1 MADGNVGSLWM
12 SLGLKETVSKE
23 LKNLGY
29 SLNGT
34 DDKVKEL
41 QKALKGIGNDLK
53 SGDVDAY
60 ARGIANLSKFLKDT
74 KIEAKGLSTLLGSIS
89 GANVQNLLGGEINAT
104 NAKKYLGII
113 KEITSALSSLGR
125 GNSENTFGLLS
136 GLYRYSVLLDDIVK
150 IKGQIKD
157 LKETLETP
165 AGKKHEQSIKDLIAE
180 YTKLRTEMIGVV
192 NSGNLKQLDS
202 NKYSELLGRGIQL
215 YEALHAAA
223 VQAEK
228 GVTALSNAADK
239 EATSI
244 QKSTEV
250 VNEQTNAFKKQEE
263 QLKATTAAQKE
274 KSAAESKTATAPKI
288 QPFVEDKGLD
298 KMLNDVTAAREK
310 DAAATQT
317 QIAYTKI
324 LNEVLDAFKG
334 KASTLLGV
342 KDDSGRKYV
351 DILNEANA
359 AIEKMNKARAAAMAR
374 EGKDFKPENY
384 PDPTPRIKKAL
395 EYLSLLQRIDI
406 AQKHISEVKAANP
419 NVDTKNIKEAAKLV
433 ENFRDKLLAL
443 QNDKYLTGADDA
455 HILGAYRKTLA
466 MTLKDVDAIIGKLQK
481 PNPLSD
487 LDGNFSK
494 LDARIDAVREKL
506 AKLRDLMNEGTQKGY
521 NTSMFG
527 ERISGLGGVVA
538 RMEAAMSNKNG
549 ELANVDKM
557 KQLFSDISVELN
569 KASTAMQAYG
579 REKAKA
585 VAQEREFAVAS
596 KLSAKD
602 KEAEL
607 KALSDYTKRYM
618 TLVEE
623 KRKVAEKAG
632 ISPFFKNDNGL
643 KNIKAEI
650 DTLLER
656 LGRVREDITLYQHA
670 IGSGTKEGISFGQ
683 QGLKEANTE
692 AEKLMRSITNLQNVY
707 DTLRVSQVNVKDLIG
722 QTPQKQRQDDI
733 QRRMSDYYSKLEKD
747 SAQAAKDA
755 AKAERE
761 RASAEKQRQKE
772 LNSAEKQR
780 QNELR
785 NTERRYD
792 SLGNKVRQ
800 LRAEFSRGISL
811 GANTD
816 KSYEE
821 IRRLL
826 SMMRVL
832 RALQGSLSS
841 TDWREHIGRLGNYG
855 AGHDATIANRAL
867 QDQRAINAAQEK
879 TNREKEKSI
888 DLERKHQ
895 QEIANSAAKVR
906 SDLVR
911 AFEQAKNSA
920 GGLNST
926 MQDLKSLVMQGGLV
940 YGMQQFAMSVIKTGG
955 ELEKQHIALQSIL
968 GDVQNANTMFSQ
980 VKQLALQSPFTFSEL
995 NRDVKQ
1001 LAAYGVE
1008 YDQLYDTTKRLA
1020 DMASGL
1026 GVSFERIALAFGQVR
1041 SRGWLDGKE
1050 LRQISY
1056 AGIPLLQKLSEYYS
1070 KREGRKVSTSEVK
1083 TRISGRGVDFEDV
1096 KNVFWEMTDAGGQ
1109 FYNMQLVLSETLLG
1123 RFNKLKDAWEIMLS
1137 EFASDSNI
1145 VGSNLKH
1152 ILDLVTNL
1160 VQALHTMA
1168 PVVVAAFSGFALKRL
1183 QTSLGGGIG
1192 AALLS
1197 GKASMASDIQ
1207 KKVLL
1212 GEKTTAQE
1220 LRLLATKKL
1229 ITSEDIKALSL
1240 AKAIK
1245 KVDLERMYI
1254 NGQISRSIYKDG
1266 MTDFAGTGTFGSR
1279 RKLVE
1284 ARQNGGWWNKAKAAF
1299 IGLQLRTNAYFT
1311 NLKIQFATT
1320 GGFWR
1325 TFALKG
1331 MSAFAI
1337 LTAGA
1342 RTMGATLLA
1351 AVGGLPGLIITGVT
1365 MGISYMYTKSADLT
1379 NRINQTANEIED
1391 RIKQLN
1397 DFLREN
1403 DTAKVLS
1410 GGDIKEVDNL
1420 IDAYKEKLKQLEP
1433 YNYNNLVMKADEK
1446 QSHEERLKYLD
1457 EELKRLRDAEMIA
1470 KSKMGNRDNYSD
1482 FSGAI
1487 TRSNRNYETLEKTT
1501 AQNMSDKGM
1510 DFASARSA
1518 AWKGL
1523 QPYQKGDMVNPIKK
1537 VILKQFGDISK
1548 DETMRLAAM
1557 QAMSN
1562 IFASMEIPESRANMI
1577 RASVLQAF
1585 GIGDKDSWLQE
1596 EAKNKLSD
1604 LLDSIA
1610 PTIATKIRSGQ
1621 TLNEAEKAKVEE
1633 LMQDAKRGLTGQ
1645 YPEFEKALQA
1655 LLDASNFEAVIN
1667 LVFKDSKF
1675 NDVQNELLGN
1685 LPKMP
1690 LGVGDPET
1698 QAKKQKFAQSW
1709 GKEGSWTKARE
1720 AANADVAAK
1729 KKEYEAAKK
1738 AKSKRQDELKKEW
1751 QLAEQTAKELN
1762 LFDAKKDKNKGP
1774 KKDSALESLRQ
1785 QFEDFKAAR
1794 QWYQKYIGIGNT
1806 QSEAIGK
1813 VKSLFP
1819 NLDWKKIDLSK
1830 YMESLEAMMP
1840 GRGFWNTT
1848 DRKKFHTQVNRE
1860 KAEWQYSE
1868 IDKVE
1873 WERVSSNFKEALEKG
1888 VKQANLQKELY
1899 EKTGS
1904 LDFAKLAFQDGAVWD
1919 KQTRKMAEDFKKN
1932 FGHDVNLG
1940 MTEADAKVL
1949 YKDTPLAL
1957 EAWQKITTLVKDNY
1971 VKSLQQAADIIAQ
1984 TASTQ
1989 EKIAAIYAK
1998 YETPIA
2004 QAEEAGNYGLASRY
2018 TRQRDKE
2025 VNSAKTEA
2033 FNKSSDY
2040 ITFFGAVSQLGMDRA
2055 SEIASQIRENINQAL
2070 ADGTIDARE
2079 YGKQIQQLDEQLNK
2093 LSSGKKNFFN
2103 SGLSGVAEQ
2112 RVKNANEKIT
2122 AGAAL
2127 KQEGERMQQEANTEL
2142 IEAFSNL
2149 DFDAVDEIVAKM
2161 LEGHEKEEK
2170 GDAKLKQGQKEA
2182 KAANEFKE
2190 SMANVSAAASKIN
2203 ENIQSIVA
2211 TFNDIKD
2218 TASALGVDTENDGWQ
2233 DATAF
2238 FNSLGGV
2245 SSSISNMVTS
2255 AMSGNVGGVLQGFV
2269 GIFTSPFKAFAAAHD
2284 AKLERQI
2291 KLAERNI
2298 TELERLRNDVK
2309 TAIENTL
2316 GGVYS
2321 YKMDADTRKRLGNVT
2336 NSYEKA
2342 ARGESKK
2349 SQYSSDT
2356 YTTAKKSLSDPGNA
2370 YLAEQ
2375 ASLMAQKDEMQRQLN
2390 AEEGKKKKD
2399 KDKIADYKQQIK
2411 EMETTINNFA
2421 KDFLKD
2427 VYGVDMK
2434 AWASQLTDAVVSAWS
2449 KGEDAI
2455 DAYKKKA
2462 KEMVKDLT
2470 KNIVSQKLMEVA
2482 LQGPLDNLTEIIKQK
2497 GKLEP
2502 EDVVKVADDLYN
2514 GTNNAA
2520 ENITAI
2526 LERLKNMGLDLS
2538 ENGDGSVT
2546 NGITNI
2552 TEETADI
2559 LASYVNAIRLD
2570 VSVNRAQ
2577 VKDIGELLKMRLPEM
2592 GQIQKAQL
2600 GQLTQIVMLAE
2611 ARNEKLDRMMD
2622 WMNAVSTSGRKKLYI
2637 S

>member
-1 MADGNVGSLWM
+1 MADGNVGNLWM

-23 LKNLGY
+23 LNKIADGMTGVDAKTRKAQENLRKLADTDVSGKNISFLKKIQNALGDT
-29 SLNGT
+29 SAEA
-34 DDKVKEL
+34 KEL
-41 QKALKGIGNDLK
+41 QAVLGVIGKTKGGWKGITEDLNIGK
-53 SGDVDAY
+53 LQQY
-60 ARGIANLSKFLKDT
+60 AKLVRELEFALTNIESK
-74 KIEAKGLSTLLGSIS
+74 KGLSDSGFNLQSTIYQSREAIDAIASLQNHLKFADAPTASGLKAIRQELQGLINEGTSLIQSPIKNYTQIDKWLNTLDGKVTDIEYKYIVATQGVSK
-89 GANVQNLLGGEINAT
+89 ET
-104 NAKKYLGII
+104 NAV
-113 KEITSALSSLGR
+113 A
-125 GNSENTFGLLS
+125 
-136 GLYRYSVLLDDIVK
+136 D
-150 IKGQIKD
+150 
-157 LKETLETP
+157 
-165 AGKKHEQSIKDLIAE
+165 AGKRAEEQTKKNAE
-180 YTKLRTEMIGVV
+180 
-192 NSGNLKQLDS
+192 
-202 NKYSELLGRGIQL
+202 
-215 YEALHAAA
+215 A
-223 VQAEK
+223 
-228 GVTALSNAADK
+228 
-239 EATSI
+239 
-244 QKSTEV
+244 
-250 VNEQTNAFKKQEE
+250 VNEQTNALKKQEE
-263 QLKATTAAQKE
+263 QLKATSAAQKE
-274 KSAAESKTATAPKI
+274 KSAAESKAATTPKI
-288 QPFVEDKGLD
+288 QPFVENKGME
-298 KMLNDVTAAREK
+298 KMLNEATTAREK
-310 DAAATQT
+310 DAAATQA
-317 QIAYTKI
+317 QISYQLK
-324 LNEVLDAFKG
+324 LNEALDAFKG
-334 KASTLLGV
+334 KASAVLGV

-359 AIEKMNKARAAAMAR
+359 AIEKINKARAAAMVR
-374 EGKDFKPENY
+374 EDFNPANY

-419 NVDTKNIKEAAKLV
+419 NVDTKNIKEAARLV
-433 ENFRDKLLAL
+433 ENFRNKLLAL
-443 QNDKYLTGADDA
+443 QNNKYLTGADDA

-569 KASTAMQAYG
+569 KASTAMQTYG

-585 VAQEREFAVAS
+585 VASDRNLETMEARYRRLQELISEVNRKIRELNDSAKQGFKVGADTSRVGSAISRLFEMRDKFNNADIGSKNAVA
-596 KLSAKD
+596 
-602 KEAEL
+602 EL
-607 KALSDYTKRYM
+607 VSEYK
-618 TLVEE
+618 
-623 KRKVAEKAG
+623 
-632 ISPFFKNDNGL
+632 IL
-643 KNIKAEI
+643 KNEIGNAKSEQDKLNNAITRANKKQDRKNERQEARDNKQRLSEIKA
-650 DTLLER
+650 
-656 LGRVREDITLYQHA
+656 A
-670 IGSGTKEGISFGQ
+670 
-683 QGLKEANTE
+683 EA
-692 AEKLMRSITNLQNVY
+692 
-707 DTLRVSQVNVKDLIG
+707 
-722 QTPQKQRQDDI
+722 
-733 QRRMSDYYSKLEKD
+733 
-747 SAQAAKDA
+747 
-755 AKAERE
+755 
-761 RASAEKQRQKE
+761 
-772 LNSAEKQR
+772 
-780 QNELR
+780 
-785 NTERRYD
+785 RYD
-792 SLGNKVRQ
+792 SLGNKVRA
-800 LRAEFSRGISL
+800 LRREFSRGISL
-811 GANTD
+811 GAD
-816 KSYEE
+816 VSKAEAE
-821 IRRLL
+821 IHRLIDI
-826 SMMRVL
+826 MRYL
-832 RALQGSLSS
+832 RQMRIELTAGNMNVVGRIGS
-841 TDWREHIGRLGNYG
+841 IGT
-855 AGHDATIANRAL
+855 GHDATQAGRAL
-867 QDQRAINAAQEK
+867 QDQKAINAAQEK

-1487 TRSNRNYETLEKTT
+1487 TRSNRNYERLEKTT

-1604 LLDSIA
+1604 LLDSVA

-1685 LPKMP
+1685 LPKIP
-1690 LGVGDPET
+1690 LGVGDPEI

-1762 LFDAKKDKNKGP
+1762 LFDAKKDKNKNKGP

-1840 GRGFWNTT
+1840 GNSFWNTT
-1848 DRKKFHTQVNRE
+1848 DRKKFRTQVNRE

-1868 IDKVE
+1868 VDKVE

-1971 VKSLQQAADIIAQ
+1971 VKSLQHAADIIAQ

-2161 LEGHEKEEK
+2161 LEGNEKEEK

-2390 AEEGKKKKD
+2390 AEEGKKKD

-2427 VYGVDMK
+2427 IYGVDMK

-2470 KNIVSQKLMEVA
+2470 KNIVSQKVMEVA

-2546 NGITNI
+2546 NGIKNI

-2611 ARNEKLDRMMD
+2611 TRNEKLDRMMD

>member
-250 VNEQTNAFKKQEE
+250 VNEQTNALKKQEE

-288 QPFVEDKGLD
+288 QPFVENKGLN
-298 KMLNDVTAAREK
+298 KMLNEATAAREK
-310 DAAATQT
+310 DVAATQAQT
-317 QIAYTKI
+317 SYQLK
-324 LNEVLDAFKG
+324 LNEALDAFKG
-334 KASTLLGV
+334 KASAVIGV

-351 DILNEANA
+351 DILNAANV
-359 AIEKMNKARAAAMAR
+359 AIEKVNKEKAKAMKDQ
-374 EGKDFKPENY
+374 GKAFNPNDF
-384 PDPTPRIKKAL
+384 PDPTPRLKKDL

-419 NVDTKNIKEAAKLV
+419 NVDTKNIENATRLI
-433 ENFRDKLLAL
+433 ENFRNRLLSLQDKMFG
-443 QNDKYLTGADDA
+443 TGADNA
-455 HILGAYRKTLA
+455 HVLGMYGKTLA

-585 VAQEREFAVAS
+585 VATDRNLETMEARYRRLQELMSEVSRKIRELNDSAKRGFKVGADTSRVGSAISRLTEMRDKFNNADIGSKNAVA
-596 KLSAKD
+596 
-602 KEAEL
+602 EL
-607 KALSDYTKRYM
+607 VSEYK
-618 TLVEE
+618 
-623 KRKVAEKAG
+623 
-632 ISPFFKNDNGL
+632 IL
-643 KNIKAEI
+643 KNEIGNAKSEQDKLNNAITRANKKQDRKNERQEARDNKQRLSEIKA
-650 DTLLER
+650 
-656 LGRVREDITLYQHA
+656 A
-670 IGSGTKEGISFGQ
+670 
-683 QGLKEANTE
+683 EA
-692 AEKLMRSITNLQNVY
+692 
-707 DTLRVSQVNVKDLIG
+707 
-722 QTPQKQRQDDI
+722 
-733 QRRMSDYYSKLEKD
+733 
-747 SAQAAKDA
+747 
-755 AKAERE
+755 
-761 RASAEKQRQKE
+761 
-772 LNSAEKQR
+772 
-780 QNELR
+780 
-785 NTERRYD
+785 RYD
-792 SLGNKVRQ
+792 SLGNKVRS
-800 LRAEFSRGISL
+800 LRREFSRGISL
-811 GANTD
+811 GAD
-816 KSYEE
+816 VSKAEAE
-821 IRRLL
+821 IHRLIDI
-826 SMMRVL
+826 MRYL
-832 RALQGSLSS
+832 RQMRTWLVEGQNVVGRIGS
-841 TDWREHIGRLGNYG
+841 IG
-855 AGHDATIANRAL
+855 AGHDATQAGRAL

-1197 GKASMASDIQ
+1197 GKESMASDIQ

-1487 TRSNRNYETLEKTT
+1487 TRSNRNYERLEKTT

-2161 LEGHEKEEK
+2161 LEGNEKEEK

-2298 TELERLRNDVK
+2298 TELERLRNDVT

-2427 VYGVDMK
+2427 IYGVDMK

-2470 KNIVSQKLMEVA
+2470 KNIVSQKVMEVA

-2546 NGITNI
+2546 NGIKNI

>member
-12 SLGLKETVSKE
+12 SLGIKDAVSKE
-23 LKNLGY
+23 LNRIADSMTGVDAKTKKAQESMRKLAEENLAGKNVAFLDRLKKAIGD
-29 SLNGT
+29 ST
-34 DDKVKEL
+34 KEAKEL
-41 QKALKGIGNDLK
+41 QVVFEAIRSIRGGFSSLNWSVGAKSLKEYYGIIMKINDALNKLYTRGLTASGDKMWGSATGALKVLEGISKIKEEGNFFFENFFKTDKAKAGLEDLQ
-53 SGDVDAY
+53 
-60 ARGIANLSKFLKDT
+60 R
-74 KIEAKGLSTLLGSIS
+74 E
-89 GANVQNLLGGEINAT
+89 
-104 NAKKYLGII
+104 II
-113 KEITSALSSLGR
+113 KLQKEGM
-125 GNSENTFGLLS
+125 GLLNKRTLDTE
-136 GLYRYSVLLDDIVK
+136 GLAWAAGLDDKIYKLHRAYSVLRDDEEK
-150 IKGQIKD
+150 
-157 LKETLETP
+157 LLATTE
-165 AGKKHEQSIKDLIAE
+165 KKKPVWKQDEELAKKNAE
-180 YTKLRTEMIGVV
+180 AV
-192 NSGNLKQLDS
+192 N
-202 NKYSELLGRGIQL
+202 
-215 YEALHAAA
+215 
-223 VQAEK
+223 V
-228 GVTALSNAADK
+228 
-239 EATSI
+239 
-244 QKSTEV
+244 
-250 VNEQTNAFKKQEE
+250 QTNALKKQEE
-263 QLKATTAAQKE
+263 QLKATSAAQKE
-274 KSAAESKTATAPKI
+274 KNATENKAAAAPKI

-359 AIEKMNKARAAAMAR
+359 AIEKMNKARAAAMVK
-374 EGKDFKPENY
+374 EGKDFNPANY

-596 KLSAKD
+596 KLSTKD

-656 LGRVREDITLYQHA
+656 LGRVRENITLYQHA
-670 IGSGTKEGISFGQ
+670 IGTGTKEGISFGQ

-707 DTLRVSQVNVKDLIG
+707 DTLRVSQANVKDLIG

-792 SLGNKVRQ
+792 SLGNKVRA
-800 LRAEFSRGISL
+800 LRREFSRGISL
-811 GANTD
+811 GADVRKAET
-816 KSYEE
+816 E
-821 IRRLL
+821 IHRLIDI
-826 SMMRVL
+826 MRYL
-832 RALQGSLSS
+832 RQMRTWLVEGQNVVGRIGS
-841 TDWREHIGRLGNYG
+841 IGT
-855 AGHDATIANRAL
+855 GHDATQAGRAL
-867 QDQRAINAAQEK
+867 QDQKATNAAAQEAINK
-879 TNREKEKSI
+879 GVRRGI
-888 DLERKHQ
+888 DLERERQ
-895 QEIANSAAKVR
+895 QEIAKSAAKVR
-906 SDLVR
+906 SDL
-911 AFEQAKNSA
+911 AAALA
-920 GGLNST
+920 GANAEASKMHGTLN
-926 MQDLKSLVMQGGLV
+926 DIKSLFLQGGIV
-940 YGMQQFAMSVIKTGG
+940 YGAQSLFNAIVQTGG
-955 ELEKQHIALQSIL
+955 EIVQQHIALRSIL
-968 GDVQNANTMFSQ
+968 GDVTKADELFAQTQ
-980 VKQLALQSPFTFSEL
+980 ELALRSPFKFGEL

-1001 LAAYGVE
+1001 LAAFGVE
-1008 YDQLYDTTKRLA
+1008 ADSLYDTTKRLA
-1020 DMASGL
+1020 DIASGL
-1026 GVSFERIALAFGQVR
+1026 GVSFERLGLAYGQVKAR
-1041 SRGWLDGKE
+1041 SWLDGKE
-1050 LRQISY
+1050 LRQFAY
-1056 AGIPLLQKLSEYYS
+1056 AGLPLLQKITELYNSEGKNNKTNYKQSDVKEMIS
-1070 KREGRKVSTSEVK
+1070 KRQVS
-1083 TRISGRGVDFEDV
+1083 FEDV
-1096 KNVFWEMTDAGGQ
+1096 QKVLWKMTDEGGQ

-1123 RFNKLKDAWEIMLS
+1123 QWNKLKDAWEIMLS
-1137 EFASDSNI
+1137 RFAEGKNVIGGTFMFAIKGATDLLLTIDKLSPALLTFASVFLSKKLFGLASSRLGI
-1145 VGSNLKH
+1145 GSIGRNLNDQAKIQLRNYAIEQQQLVLERKITQEIATQNVQKRAYWLADVQTQQAVMGRLALEGKLS
-1152 ILDLVTNL
+1152 ILQMQKAVKEGLITKELIDQLVIMGQITARQGEIIL
-1160 VQALHTMA
+1160 KGGTMA
-1168 PVVVAAFSGFALKRL
+1168 AV
-1183 QTSLGGGIG
+1183 
-1192 AALLS
+1192 
-1197 GKASMASDIQ
+1197 M
-1207 KKVLL
+1207 
-1212 GEKTTAQE
+1212 
-1220 LRLLATKKL
+1220 
-1229 ITSEDIKALSL
+1229 
-1240 AKAIK
+1240 
-1245 KVDLERMYI
+1245 
-1254 NGQISRSIYKDG
+1254 N
-1266 MTDFAGTGTFGSR
+1266 MTGS
-1279 RKLVE
+1279 K
-1284 ARQNGGWWNKAKAAF
+1284 
-1299 IGLQLRTNAYFT
+1299 
-1311 NLKIQFATT
+1311 
-1320 GGFWR
+1320 
-1325 TFALKG
+1325 LKG
-1331 MSAFAI
+1331 MLSFVGGWVGLTFMAVTQVISSIYNEFSAIKEKAESLQAPDSDWMKDYYDALGAKKGTTDTELKKQIDSMKQLLIKSDAYTKTIDEQIKKAKDLNEQYDILRKGVENAKNVASGDAGMIADAIGSTGGWKSGNPFNDTIEENLKDLQHSTDAYQLKLSTFDELTKSKMDSVASAI
-1337 LTAGA
+1337 LGAAGA
-1342 RTMGATLLA
+1342 GKTLEDKIRILADEGGQKWAIFQANMVKWNGNIAYSIKGLGNRANDVTSDINEIANDDVPKILGAIRKHLGLYGNDFKNWCNQNPERFRSMLLQIMDEA
-1351 AVGGLPGLIITGVT
+1351 TWLVPQIKKKLEELTSFEFKPSGKKNSITGRTV
-1365 MGISYMYTKSADLT
+1365 MQERVFENLNGNQKAYDLISSYIEEGSWYKTKNNAQSALQDLY
-1379 NRINQTANEIED
+1379 NEMKSRQKGGASKASIAEAKKDYDTLYKAVLQGFGYRFIPED
-1391 RIKQLN
+1391 KKSN
-1397 DFLREN
+1397 
-1403 DTAKVLS
+1403 KVPKNK
-1410 GGDIKEVDNL
+1410 GDKED
-1420 IDAYKEKLKQLEP
+1420 KE
-1433 YNYNNLVMKADEK
+1433 
-1446 QSHEERLKYLD
+1446 LD
-1457 EELKRLRDAEMIA
+1457 ELKR
-1470 KSKMGNRDNYSD
+1470 
-1482 FSGAI
+1482 
-1487 TRSNRNYETLEKTT
+1487 
-1501 AQNMSDKGM
+1501 
-1510 DFASARSA
+1510 
-1518 AWKGL
+1518 
-1523 QPYQKGDMVNPIKK
+1523 
-1537 VILKQFGDISK
+1537 
-1548 DETMRLAAM
+1548 
-1557 QAMSN
+1557 
-1562 IFASMEIPESRANMI
+1562 
-1577 RASVLQAF
+1577 
-1585 GIGDKDSWLQE
+1585 
-1596 EAKNKLSD
+1596 
-1604 LLDSIA
+1604 
-1610 PTIATKIRSGQ
+1610 
-1621 TLNEAEKAKVEE
+1621 
-1633 LMQDAKRGLTGQ
+1633 
-1645 YPEFEKALQA
+1645 
-1655 LLDASNFEAVIN
+1655 
-1667 LVFKDSKF
+1667 
-1675 NDVQNELLGN
+1675 
-1685 LPKMP
+1685 
-1690 LGVGDPET
+1690 
-1698 QAKKQKFAQSW
+1698 
-1709 GKEGSWTKARE
+1709 
-1720 AANADVAAK
+1720 
-1729 KKEYEAAKK
+1729 
-1738 AKSKRQDELKKEW
+1738 
-1751 QLAEQTAKELN
+1751 QL
-1762 LFDAKKDKNKGP
+1762 
-1774 KKDSALESLRQ
+1774 
-1785 QFEDFKAAR
+1785 EDFKAAR
-1794 QWYQKYIGIGNT
+1794 QAYQKLRK
-1806 QSEAIGK
+1806 EAGMSRAK
-1813 VKSLFP
+1813 AKNEVFGLYKD
-1819 NLDWKKIDLSK
+1819 LDWKKIDLDNYSGSIARLK
-1830 YMESLEAMMP
+1830 D
-1840 GRGFWNTT
+1840 GFNFDKTN
-1848 DRKKFHTQVNRE
+1848 DRKKFRTQLDKENF
-1860 KAEWQYSE
+1860 EWRFSE
-1868 IDKVE
+1868 ELKPE
-1873 WERVSSNFKEALEKG
+1873 WERVVSNFKEALEKG

-2161 LEGHEKEEK
+2161 LEGNEKEKK

-2245 SSSISNMVTS
+2245 SSSISS

-2427 VYGVDMK
+2427 IYGVDMK

-2470 KNIVSQKLMEVA
+2470 KNIVSQKVMEAA
-2482 LQGPLDNLTEIIKQK
+2482 LQGPLDNLTEIIKKK

-2546 NGITNI
+2546 NGIKNI

>member
-1 MADGNVGSLWM
+1 MASG
-12 SLGLKETVSKE
+12 
-23 LKNLGY
+23 NLGDLWFQLGIKDNSHKALNSMLKDVQRLEGMIN
-29 SLNGT
+29 SLNLSINKEQDPKKKKEMKEQLSNALNYLHLLQKVNIELNKISGIKNVNAGINTGELDRAKKALMDFRNELINLQAGKTAGGVDNAFMSAYNAKFRNLITDVRQIEKAFDKENTLSASKNNAARLNRELETTKNKLAEIQSLQSRGIRNRIDTTALLSGGNTLRGVKRRMETMLADDNLLANGAKVKSLLSDIAFAYTKATGKVQEYKRTASETASVDSAFSKQKLAVEQINTILGNIDKLKGKSLEIGT
-34 DDKVKEL
+34 DTSKLTAVRGEIERIKTTIESFSGKQLLNKGFGDALNEL
-41 QKALKGIGNDLK
+41 QLWKERVN
-53 SGDVDAY
+53 
-60 ARGIANLSKFLKDT
+60 RTLKDQ
-74 KIEAKGLSTLLGSIS
+74 S
-89 GANVQNLLGGEINAT
+89 GANQSAKATDRNLETMEARYRRLQELMSEVSRKIRELNDSARQGIKVGADTSRAEIAISRLTEMRDKFNNADIGSKNAVAELVSEYKILKNEIG
-104 NAKKYLGII
+104 NAKSEQDKLNNA
-113 KEITSALSSLGR
+113 ITRA
-125 GNSENTFGLLS
+125 N
-136 GLYRYSVLLDDIVK
+136 
-150 IKGQIKD
+150 
-157 LKETLETP
+157 
-165 AGKKHEQSIKDLIAE
+165 
-180 YTKLRTEMIGVV
+180 
-192 NSGNLKQLDS
+192 
-202 NKYSELLGRGIQL
+202 
-215 YEALHAAA
+215 
-223 VQAEK
+223 
-228 GVTALSNAADK
+228 
-239 EATSI
+239 
-244 QKSTEV
+244 
-250 VNEQTNAFKKQEE
+250 KKQDRKNERQE
-263 QLKATTAAQKE
+263 ARDNKQRLSEIK
-274 KSAAESKTATAPKI
+274 AAEA
-288 QPFVEDKGLD
+288 
-298 KMLNDVTAAREK
+298 
-310 DAAATQT
+310 
-317 QIAYTKI
+317 
-324 LNEVLDAFKG
+324 
-334 KASTLLGV
+334 
-342 KDDSGRKYV
+342 
-351 DILNEANA
+351 
-359 AIEKMNKARAAAMAR
+359 
-374 EGKDFKPENY
+374 
-384 PDPTPRIKKAL
+384 
-395 EYLSLLQRIDI
+395 
-406 AQKHISEVKAANP
+406 
-419 NVDTKNIKEAAKLV
+419 
-433 ENFRDKLLAL
+433 
-443 QNDKYLTGADDA
+443 
-455 HILGAYRKTLA
+455 
-466 MTLKDVDAIIGKLQK
+466 
-481 PNPLSD
+481 
-487 LDGNFSK
+487 
-494 LDARIDAVREKL
+494 
-506 AKLRDLMNEGTQKGY
+506 
-521 NTSMFG
+521 
-527 ERISGLGGVVA
+527 
-538 RMEAAMSNKNG
+538 
-549 ELANVDKM
+549 
-557 KQLFSDISVELN
+557 
-569 KASTAMQAYG
+569 
-579 REKAKA
+579 
-585 VAQEREFAVAS
+585 
-596 KLSAKD
+596 
-602 KEAEL
+602 
-607 KALSDYTKRYM
+607 
-618 TLVEE
+618 
-623 KRKVAEKAG
+623 
-632 ISPFFKNDNGL
+632 
-643 KNIKAEI
+643 
-650 DTLLER
+650 
-656 LGRVREDITLYQHA
+656 
-670 IGSGTKEGISFGQ
+670 
-683 QGLKEANTE
+683 
-692 AEKLMRSITNLQNVY
+692 
-707 DTLRVSQVNVKDLIG
+707 
-722 QTPQKQRQDDI
+722 
-733 QRRMSDYYSKLEKD
+733 
-747 SAQAAKDA
+747 
-755 AKAERE
+755 
-761 RASAEKQRQKE
+761 
-772 LNSAEKQR
+772 
-780 QNELR
+780 
-785 NTERRYD
+785 RYD
-792 SLGNKVRQ
+792 SLGNKVRA
-800 LRAEFSRGISL
+800 LRREFSRGISL
-811 GANTD
+811 GAD
-816 KSYEE
+816 VSKAEAE
-821 IRRLL
+821 IHRLIHL
-826 SMMRVL
+826 MRYFKIMHSELKAGNMSVVG
-832 RALQGSLSS
+832 RIGS
-841 TDWREHIGRLGNYG
+841 IGT
-855 AGHDATIANRAL
+855 GHDATQAGRAL

-926 MQDLKSLVMQGGLV
+926 MQDLKFLVMQGGLV

-1299 IGLQLRTNAYFT
+1299 IGLQLRTNAYFA

-1403 DTAKVLS
+1403 DTAKVLA

-1487 TRSNRNYETLEKTT
+1487 TRSNRNYERLEKTT

-1604 LLDSIA
+1604 LLDSVA

-1685 LPKMP
+1685 LPKIP
-1690 LGVGDPET
+1690 LGVGDPEI

-1762 LFDAKKDKNKGP
+1762 LFDAKKDKNKNKGP

-1899 EKTGS
+1899 KKTGS

-2218 TASALGVDTENDGWQ
+2218 TASVLGVDTENDGWQ

-2356 YTTAKKSLSDPGNA
+2356 YTTAKKSLSDPDNA

-2427 VYGVDMK
+2427 IYGVDMK

-2470 KNIVSQKLMEVA
+2470 KNIVSQKVMEVA

-2546 NGITNI
+2546 NGIKNI

>member
-1 MADGNVGSLWM
+1 MADGNVGNLWM

-23 LKNLGY
+23 LNKIADGMTGVDAKTRKAQENLRKLADTDVSGKNISFLKKIQNALGDT
-29 SLNGT
+29 SAEA
-34 DDKVKEL
+34 KEL
-41 QKALKGIGNDLK
+41 QAVLGVIGKTKGGWKGITEDLNIGK
-53 SGDVDAY
+53 LQQY
-60 ARGIANLSKFLKDT
+60 AKLVRELEFALTNIESK
-74 KIEAKGLSTLLGSIS
+74 KGLSDSGFNLQSTIYQSREAIDAIASLQNHLKFADAPTASGLKAIRQELQGLINEGTSLIQSPIKNYTQIDKWLNTLDGKVTDIEYKYIVATQGVSK
-89 GANVQNLLGGEINAT
+89 ET
-104 NAKKYLGII
+104 NAV
-113 KEITSALSSLGR
+113 A
-125 GNSENTFGLLS
+125 
-136 GLYRYSVLLDDIVK
+136 D
-150 IKGQIKD
+150 
-157 LKETLETP
+157 
-165 AGKKHEQSIKDLIAE
+165 AGKRAEEQTKKNAE
-180 YTKLRTEMIGVV
+180 
-192 NSGNLKQLDS
+192 
-202 NKYSELLGRGIQL
+202 
-215 YEALHAAA
+215 A
-223 VQAEK
+223 
-228 GVTALSNAADK
+228 
-239 EATSI
+239 
-244 QKSTEV
+244 
-250 VNEQTNAFKKQEE
+250 VNEQTNALKKQEE
-263 QLKATTAAQKE
+263 QLKATSAAQKE
-274 KSAAESKTATAPKI
+274 KSAAESKAATAPKM

-359 AIEKMNKARAAAMAR
+359 AIEKINKARAAAMVR
-374 EGKDFKPENY
+374 EDFNPANY

-419 NVDTKNIKEAAKLV
+419 NVDTKNIKEAARLV
-433 ENFRDKLLAL
+433 ENFRNKLLAL

-569 KASTAMQAYG
+569 KASTAMQTYG

-585 VAQEREFAVAS
+585 VASDRNLETMEARYRRLQELISEVNRKIRELNDSAKQGFKVGADTSRVGSAISRLFEMRDKFNNADIGSKNAVA
-596 KLSAKD
+596 
-602 KEAEL
+602 EL
-607 KALSDYTKRYM
+607 VSEYK
-618 TLVEE
+618 
-623 KRKVAEKAG
+623 
-632 ISPFFKNDNGL
+632 IL
-643 KNIKAEI
+643 KNEIGNAKSEQDKLNNAITRANKKQDRKNERQEARDNKQRLSEIKA
-650 DTLLER
+650 
-656 LGRVREDITLYQHA
+656 A
-670 IGSGTKEGISFGQ
+670 
-683 QGLKEANTE
+683 EA
-692 AEKLMRSITNLQNVY
+692 
-707 DTLRVSQVNVKDLIG
+707 
-722 QTPQKQRQDDI
+722 
-733 QRRMSDYYSKLEKD
+733 
-747 SAQAAKDA
+747 
-755 AKAERE
+755 
-761 RASAEKQRQKE
+761 
-772 LNSAEKQR
+772 
-780 QNELR
+780 
-785 NTERRYD
+785 RYD
-792 SLGNKVRQ
+792 SLGNKVRA
-800 LRAEFSRGISL
+800 LRREFSRGISL
-811 GANTD
+811 GAD
-816 KSYEE
+816 VSKAEAE
-821 IRRLL
+821 IHRLIDI
-826 SMMRVL
+826 MRYL
-832 RALQGSLSS
+832 RQMRIELTAGNMNVVGRIGS
-841 TDWREHIGRLGNYG
+841 IGT
-855 AGHDATIANRAL
+855 GHDATQAGRAL

-1487 TRSNRNYETLEKTT
+1487 TRSNRNYERLEKTT

-1604 LLDSIA
+1604 LLDSVA

-1685 LPKMP
+1685 LPKIP
-1690 LGVGDPET
+1690 LGVGDPEI

-1762 LFDAKKDKNKGP
+1762 LFDAKKDKNKNKGP

-1840 GRGFWNTT
+1840 GNSFWNTT
-1848 DRKKFHTQVNRE
+1848 DRKKFRTQVNRE

-1868 IDKVE
+1868 VDKVE

-2161 LEGHEKEEK
+2161 LEGNEKEEK

-2427 VYGVDMK
+2427 IYGVDMK

-2470 KNIVSQKLMEVA
+2470 KNIVSQKVMEVA

-2546 NGITNI
+2546 NGIKNI

>member
-12 SLGLKETVSKE
+12 SLGIKDAVSKE
-23 LKNLGY
+23 LNRIADSMTGVDAKTKKAQESMRKLAEENLAGKNVAFLDRLKKTIGD
-29 SLNGT
+29 ST
-34 DDKVKEL
+34 KEAKEL
-41 QKALKGIGNDLK
+41 QVVFEAIRSVRGGFTSLNWSVGAKDLNEYYGIIMKIKDALDKLYTRGLTASGNKMWGSMTGALKVLEGISKIKEEGGFFFENFFKTDK
-53 SGDVDAY
+53 SKAGLE
-60 ARGIANLSKFLKDT
+60 NLQR
-74 KIEAKGLSTLLGSIS
+74 E
-89 GANVQNLLGGEINAT
+89 
-104 NAKKYLGII
+104 II
-113 KEITSALSSLGR
+113 KLQKEGM
-125 GNSENTFGLLS
+125 GLLDKKS
-136 GLYRYSVLLDDIVK
+136 LDTEGLAWAAGLDDKIYKLHRAYSVLRDDEEKLLATTEKKKSV
-150 IKGQIKD
+150 
-157 LKETLETP
+157 
-165 AGKKHEQSIKDLIAE
+165 GKQDEEQAKKNAE
-180 YTKLRTEMIGVV
+180 
-192 NSGNLKQLDS
+192 
-202 NKYSELLGRGIQL
+202 
-215 YEALHAAA
+215 A
-223 VQAEK
+223 
-228 GVTALSNAADK
+228 
-239 EATSI
+239 
-244 QKSTEV
+244 
-250 VNEQTNAFKKQEE
+250 VNEQTNALKKQEE
-263 QLKATTAAQKE
+263 QLKATSAAQKE
-274 KSAAESKTATAPKI
+274 KSAAESKAATAPKI
-288 QPFVEDKGLD
+288 QPFVENKGME
-298 KMLNDVTAAREK
+298 KMLNEATTAREK
-310 DAAATQT
+310 DAAATQA
-317 QIAYTKI
+317 QISYQLK
-324 LNEVLDAFKG
+324 LNEALDAFKG
-334 KASTLLGV
+334 KASAVLGV

-359 AIEKMNKARAAAMAR
+359 AIEKINRARAKAMKEEWKNFNPA
-374 EGKDFKPENY
+374 NY

-419 NVDTKNIKEAAKLV
+419 NVDTKNIKEAARLV
-433 ENFRDKLLAL
+433 ENFRNKLLAL

-585 VAQEREFAVAS
+585 VATDRNLETMEARYRRLQELISEVNRKIRELNDSAKRGFKVGADTSRVGSAISRLFEMRDKFNNADIGSKNAVA
-596 KLSAKD
+596 
-602 KEAEL
+602 EL
-607 KALSDYTKRYM
+607 VSEYK
-618 TLVEE
+618 
-623 KRKVAEKAG
+623 
-632 ISPFFKNDNGL
+632 IL
-643 KNIKAEI
+643 KNEIGNAKSEQDKLNNAITRANKKQDRKNERQEARDNKQRLSEIKA
-650 DTLLER
+650 
-656 LGRVREDITLYQHA
+656 A
-670 IGSGTKEGISFGQ
+670 
-683 QGLKEANTE
+683 EA
-692 AEKLMRSITNLQNVY
+692 
-707 DTLRVSQVNVKDLIG
+707 
-722 QTPQKQRQDDI
+722 
-733 QRRMSDYYSKLEKD
+733 
-747 SAQAAKDA
+747 
-755 AKAERE
+755 
-761 RASAEKQRQKE
+761 
-772 LNSAEKQR
+772 
-780 QNELR
+780 
-785 NTERRYD
+785 RYD
-792 SLGNKVRQ
+792 SLGNKVRS
-800 LRAEFSRGISL
+800 LRREFSRGISL
-811 GANTD
+811 GAD
-816 KSYEE
+816 VSKAEAE
-821 IRRLL
+821 IHRLIDI
-826 SMMRVL
+826 MRYL
-832 RALQGSLSS
+832 RQMRTWLVEGQNVVGRIGS
-841 TDWREHIGRLGNYG
+841 IGT
-855 AGHDATIANRAL
+855 GHDATQAGRAL
-867 QDQRAINAAQEK
+867 QDQKATNAAAQEAINK
-879 TNREKEKSI
+879 GVRRGI
-888 DLERKHQ
+888 DLERERQ
-895 QEIANSAAKVR
+895 QEIAKSAAKVR
-906 SDLVR
+906 SDL
-911 AFEQAKNSA
+911 AAALA
-920 GGLNST
+920 GANAEASKMHGTLN
-926 MQDLKSLVMQGGLV
+926 DIKSLFLQGGIV
-940 YGMQQFAMSVIKTGG
+940 YGAQSLFNAIVQTGG
-955 ELEKQHIALQSIL
+955 EIVQQHIALRSIL
-968 GDVQNANTMFSQ
+968 GDVTKADELFAQTQ
-980 VKQLALQSPFTFSEL
+980 ELALRSPFKFGEL

-1001 LAAYGVE
+1001 LAAFGVE
-1008 YDQLYDTTKRLA
+1008 ADSLYDTTKRLA
-1020 DMASGL
+1020 DIASGL
-1026 GVSFERIALAFGQVR
+1026 GVSFERLGLAYGQVKAR
-1041 SRGWLDGKE
+1041 SWLDGKE
-1050 LRQISY
+1050 LRQFAY
-1056 AGIPLLQKLSEYYS
+1056 AGLPLLQKITELYNSEGKNNKTNYKQSDVKEMIS
-1070 KREGRKVSTSEVK
+1070 KRQVS
-1083 TRISGRGVDFEDV
+1083 FEDV
-1096 KNVFWEMTDAGGQ
+1096 QKVLWKMTDEGGQ

-1123 RFNKLKDAWEIMLS
+1123 QWNKLKDAWEIMLS
-1137 EFASDSNI
+1137 RFAEGKNVIGGTFMFAIKGATDLLLTIDKLSPALLTFASVFLSKKLFGLASSRLGI
-1145 VGSNLKH
+1145 GSIGRNLNDQAKIQLRNYAIEQQQLVLERKITQEIATQNVQKRAYWLADVQTQQAVMGRLALEGKLS
-1152 ILDLVTNL
+1152 ILQMQKAVKEGLITKELIDQLVIMGQITARQGEIIL
-1160 VQALHTMA
+1160 KGGTMA
-1168 PVVVAAFSGFALKRL
+1168 AV
-1183 QTSLGGGIG
+1183 
-1192 AALLS
+1192 
-1197 GKASMASDIQ
+1197 M
-1207 KKVLL
+1207 
-1212 GEKTTAQE
+1212 
-1220 LRLLATKKL
+1220 
-1229 ITSEDIKALSL
+1229 
-1240 AKAIK
+1240 
-1245 KVDLERMYI
+1245 
-1254 NGQISRSIYKDG
+1254 N
-1266 MTDFAGTGTFGSR
+1266 MTGS
-1279 RKLVE
+1279 K
-1284 ARQNGGWWNKAKAAF
+1284 
-1299 IGLQLRTNAYFT
+1299 
-1311 NLKIQFATT
+1311 
-1320 GGFWR
+1320 
-1325 TFALKG
+1325 LKG
-1331 MSAFAI
+1331 MLSFVGGWVGLTFMAVTQVISSIYNEFSAIKEKAESLQAPDSDWMKDYYDALGAKKGTTDTELKKQIDSMKQLLIKSDAYTKTIDEQIKKAKDLNEQYDILRKGVENAKNVASGDAGMIADAIGSTGGWKSGNPFNDTIEENLKDLQHSTDAYQLKLSTFDELTKSKMDSVASAI
-1337 LTAGA
+1337 LGAAGA
-1342 RTMGATLLA
+1342 GKTLEDKIRILADEGGQKWAIFQANMVKWNGNIAYSIKGLGNRANDVTSDINEIANDDVPKILGAIRKHLGLYGNDFKNWCNQNPERFRSMLLQIMDEA
-1351 AVGGLPGLIITGVT
+1351 TWLVPQIKKKLEELTSFEFKPSGKKNSITGRTV
-1365 MGISYMYTKSADLT
+1365 MQERVFENLNGNQKAYDLISSYIEEGSWYKTKNNAQSALQDLY
-1379 NRINQTANEIED
+1379 NEMKSRQKGGASKASIAEAKKDYDTLYKAVLQGFGYRFIPED
-1391 RIKQLN
+1391 KKSN
-1397 DFLREN
+1397 
-1403 DTAKVLS
+1403 KVPKNK
-1410 GGDIKEVDNL
+1410 GDKED
-1420 IDAYKEKLKQLEP
+1420 KE
-1433 YNYNNLVMKADEK
+1433 
-1446 QSHEERLKYLD
+1446 LD
-1457 EELKRLRDAEMIA
+1457 ELKR
-1470 KSKMGNRDNYSD
+1470 
-1482 FSGAI
+1482 
-1487 TRSNRNYETLEKTT
+1487 
-1501 AQNMSDKGM
+1501 
-1510 DFASARSA
+1510 
-1518 AWKGL
+1518 
-1523 QPYQKGDMVNPIKK
+1523 
-1537 VILKQFGDISK
+1537 
-1548 DETMRLAAM
+1548 
-1557 QAMSN
+1557 
-1562 IFASMEIPESRANMI
+1562 
-1577 RASVLQAF
+1577 
-1585 GIGDKDSWLQE
+1585 
-1596 EAKNKLSD
+1596 
-1604 LLDSIA
+1604 
-1610 PTIATKIRSGQ
+1610 
-1621 TLNEAEKAKVEE
+1621 
-1633 LMQDAKRGLTGQ
+1633 
-1645 YPEFEKALQA
+1645 
-1655 LLDASNFEAVIN
+1655 
-1667 LVFKDSKF
+1667 
-1675 NDVQNELLGN
+1675 
-1685 LPKMP
+1685 
-1690 LGVGDPET
+1690 
-1698 QAKKQKFAQSW
+1698 
-1709 GKEGSWTKARE
+1709 
-1720 AANADVAAK
+1720 
-1729 KKEYEAAKK
+1729 
-1738 AKSKRQDELKKEW
+1738 
-1751 QLAEQTAKELN
+1751 QL
-1762 LFDAKKDKNKGP
+1762 
-1774 KKDSALESLRQ
+1774 
-1785 QFEDFKAAR
+1785 EDFKAAR
-1794 QWYQKYIGIGNT
+1794 QAYQKLRK
-1806 QSEAIGK
+1806 EAGMSRAK
-1813 VKSLFP
+1813 AKNEVFGLYKD
-1819 NLDWKKIDLSK
+1819 LDWKKIDLDNYSGSIARLK
-1830 YMESLEAMMP
+1830 D
-1840 GRGFWNTT
+1840 GFNFDKTN
-1848 DRKKFHTQVNRE
+1848 DRKKFRTQLDKENF
-1860 KAEWQYSE
+1860 EWRFSE
-1868 IDKVE
+1868 ELKPE
-1873 WERVSSNFKEALEKG
+1873 WERVVSNFKEALEKG

-1904 LDFAKLAFQDGAVWD
+1904 LDFAKLAFQDGAVWN

-2161 LEGHEKEEK
+2161 LEGNEKEKK

-2218 TASALGVDTENDGWQ
+2218 TASALGVDTESDGWQ

-2255 AMSGNVGGVLQGFV
+2255 AMSGNVGGVLQGVV

-2427 VYGVDMK
+2427 IYGVDMK

-2470 KNIVSQKLMEVA
+2470 KNIVSQKVMEAA
-2482 LQGPLDNLTEIIKQK
+2482 LQGPLDNLTEIIKKK

-2546 NGITNI
+2546 NGIKNI

>member
-1 MADGNVGSLWM
+1 MASG
-12 SLGLKETVSKE
+12 
-23 LKNLGY
+23 NLGDLWFQLGIKDNSHKALNSMLKDVQRLEGMIN
-29 SLNGT
+29 SLNLSINKEQDPKKKKEMKEQLSNALNYLHLLQKVNIELNKISGIKNVNAGINTGELDRAKKALMDFRNELINLQAGKTAGGVDNAFMSAYNAKFRNLITDVRQIEKAFDKENTLSASKNNAARLNRELETTKNKLAEIQSLQSRGIRNRIDTTALLSGGNTLRGVKRRMETMLADDNLLANGAKVKSLLSDIAFAYTKATGKVQEYKRTASETASVDSAFSKQKLAVEQINTILGNIDKLKGKSLEIGT
-34 DDKVKEL
+34 DTSKLTAVRGEIERIKTTIESFSGKQLLNKGFGDALNEL
-41 QKALKGIGNDLK
+41 QLWKERVN
-53 SGDVDAY
+53 
-60 ARGIANLSKFLKDT
+60 RTLKDQ
-74 KIEAKGLSTLLGSIS
+74 S
-89 GANVQNLLGGEINAT
+89 GANQS
-104 NAKKYLGII
+104 AK
-113 KEITSALSSLGR
+113 TTDR
-125 GNSENTFGLLS
+125 N
-136 GLYRYSVLLDDIVK
+136 
-150 IKGQIKD
+150 
-157 LKETLETP
+157 LETME
-165 AGKKHEQSIKDLIAE
+165 ARYRRLQ
-180 YTKLRTEMIGVV
+180 
-192 NSGNLKQLDS
+192 
-202 NKYSELLGRGIQL
+202 EL
-215 YEALHAAA
+215 
-223 VQAEK
+223 
-228 GVTALSNAADK
+228 
-239 EATSI
+239 
-244 QKSTEV
+244 
-250 VNEQTNAFKKQEE
+250 
-263 QLKATTAAQKE
+263 
-274 KSAAESKTATAPKI
+274 
-288 QPFVEDKGLD
+288 
-298 KMLNDVTAAREK
+298 
-310 DAAATQT
+310 
-317 QIAYTKI
+317 
-324 LNEVLDAFKG
+324 
-334 KASTLLGV
+334 
-342 KDDSGRKYV
+342 
-351 DILNEANA
+351 
-359 AIEKMNKARAAAMAR
+359 
-374 EGKDFKPENY
+374 
-384 PDPTPRIKKAL
+384 
-395 EYLSLLQRIDI
+395 
-406 AQKHISEVKAANP
+406 ISEVNRKIRELNDSARQGFKVGA
-419 NVDTKNIKEAAKLV
+419 DTSRAESAISRLTEM
-433 ENFRDKLLAL
+433 RDKF
-443 QNDKYLTGADDA
+443 NNAD
-455 HILGAYRKTLA
+455 
-466 MTLKDVDAIIGKLQK
+466 IG
-481 PNPLSD
+481 
-487 LDGNFSK
+487 SK
-494 LDARIDAVREKL
+494 
-506 AKLRDLMNEGTQKGY
+506 N
-521 NTSMFG
+521 
-527 ERISGLGGVVA
+527 
-538 RMEAAMSNKNG
+538 
-549 ELANVDKM
+549 
-557 KQLFSDISVELN
+557 
-569 KASTAMQAYG
+569 
-579 REKAKA
+579 A
-585 VAQEREFAVAS
+585 VA
-596 KLSAKD
+596 
-602 KEAEL
+602 EL
-607 KALSDYTKRYM
+607 VSEYK
-618 TLVEE
+618 
-623 KRKVAEKAG
+623 
-632 ISPFFKNDNGL
+632 IL
-643 KNIKAEI
+643 KNEIGNAKSEQDKLNNAITRANKKQDRKNERQEARDNKQRLSEIKA
-650 DTLLER
+650 
-656 LGRVREDITLYQHA
+656 
-670 IGSGTKEGISFGQ
+670 
-683 QGLKEANTE
+683 TE
-692 AEKLMRSITNLQNVY
+692 A
-707 DTLRVSQVNVKDLIG
+707 
-722 QTPQKQRQDDI
+722 
-733 QRRMSDYYSKLEKD
+733 
-747 SAQAAKDA
+747 
-755 AKAERE
+755 
-761 RASAEKQRQKE
+761 
-772 LNSAEKQR
+772 
-780 QNELR
+780 
-785 NTERRYD
+785 RYD
-792 SLGNKVRQ
+792 SLGNKVRA
-800 LRAEFSRGISL
+800 LRREFSRGISL
-811 GANTD
+811 GAD
-816 KSYEE
+816 VSKAEAE
-821 IRRLL
+821 IHRLIDI
-826 SMMRVL
+826 MRYL
-832 RALQGSLSS
+832 RQMRTWLVEGQNVVGRIGS
-841 TDWREHIGRLGNYG
+841 IGT
-855 AGHDATIANRAL
+855 GHDATQAGRAL

-940 YGMQQFAMSVIKTGG
+940 YGMQQFAMSVITTGG

-968 GDVQNANTMFSQ
+968 GDIQNANTMFSQ
-980 VKQLALQSPFTFSEL
+980 VKELALQSPFTFSEL
-995 NRDVKQ
+995 NKDVKQ

-1070 KREGRKVSTSEVK
+1070 KREGRKVTTSDVK

-1123 RFNKLKDAWEIMLS
+1123 RYNKLKDAWEIMLS
-1137 EFASDSNI
+1137 DFASGNSI
-1145 VGSNLKH
+1145 VGKGLKG
-1152 ILDLVTNL
+1152 ILNLVTEL
-1160 VQALHTMA
+1160 VQAMHSMA
-1168 PVVVAAFSGFALKRL
+1168 PVVAAAFAGFALKKM
-1183 QTSLGGGIG
+1183 QTALGGGIG

-1197 GKASMASDIQ
+1197 GKSSIAADVQ
-1207 KKVLL
+1207 KRVLL
-1212 GEKTTAQE
+1212 GESVTAQE
-1220 LRLLATKKL
+1220 LRLLQTKKQITAENLKMLTAAKALTKAELDRML
-1229 ITSEDIKALSL
+1229 ITKSITPEMYKQTLAEMGLVSKTWTLKGALSGILGPIKAIPGKIRAAAVST
-1240 AKAIK
+1240 A
-1245 KVDLERMYI
+1245 
-1254 NGQISRSIYKDG
+1254 SW
-1266 MTDFAGTGTFGSR
+1266 FAGLRAGTTSVRASFAGLWTSFSMR
-1279 RKLVE
+1279 
-1284 ARQNGGWWNKAKAAF
+1284 GAA
-1299 IGLQLRTNAYFT
+1299 
-1311 NLKIQFATT
+1311 
-1320 GGFWR
+1320 
-1325 TFALKG
+1325 
-1331 MSAFAI
+1331 AI
-1337 LTAGA
+1337 NIVTAGA
-1342 RTMGATLLA
+1342 RTLATTLWTA
-1351 AVGGLPGLIITGVT
+1351 IGGLPGLLITGVT
-1365 MGISYMYTKSADLT
+1365 MGMGYWYSKNEELKNSMK
-1379 NRINQTANEIED
+1379 QTADELQD
-1391 RIKQLN
+1391 RYKQLN
-1397 DFLREN
+1397 DFMKEN
-1403 DTAKVLS
+1403 DASKAIAE
-1410 GGDIKEVDNL
+1410 GDDRAIDNM
-1420 IDAYKEKLKQLEP
+1420 IDEYKEKIKQIAP
-1433 YNYNNLVMKADEK
+1433 YNYNNLVMKAEEK
-1446 QSHEERLKYLD
+1446 ESHKERLKYLAD
-1457 EELKRLRDAEMIA
+1457 ELDLLQKANKLSQGRLADSGMYKDLKDAAEKSSKVFENIDAVASDLITGGEDKHTARKKSFELSLDA
-1470 KSKMGNRDNYSD
+1470 KSSTEN
-1482 FSGAI
+1482 
-1487 TRSNRNYETLEKTT
+1487 L
-1501 AQNMSDKGM
+1501 
-1510 DFASARSA
+1510 
-1518 AWKGL
+1518 
-1523 QPYQKGDMVNPIKK
+1523 KK
-1537 VILKQFGDISK
+1537 EMTKIFGDISK
-1548 DETMRLAAM
+1548 DRTALEAAKLSL
-1557 QAMSN
+1557 SN
-1562 IFASMEIPESRANMI
+1562 LFSGMGIPEDRANEI

-1585 GIGDKDSWLQE
+1585 GITDGWLESQVGSE
-1596 EAKNKLSD
+1596 MRQMIDNVAPD
-1604 LLDSIA
+1604 IA
-1610 PTIATKIRSGQ
+1610 MKIRSGQ
-1621 TLNEAEKAKVEE
+1621 KLTNEETRKVRE
-1633 LMQDAKRGLTGQ
+1633 LMDDAKKNLILK
-1645 YPEFEKALQA
+1645 YPELESTLQR
-1655 LLDASNFEAVIN
+1655 LLAASHFSAVID
-1667 LVFKDSKF
+1667 LVVNDAGKYG
-1675 NDVQNELLGN
+1675 DVQGTMA
-1685 LPKMP
+1685 KRMP
-1690 LGVGDPET
+1690 
-1698 QAKKQKFAQSW
+1698 KFAIYEKSKKDQYMSYIDSW
-1709 GKEGSWTKARE
+1709 GKQGSWYEARN
-1720 AANADVAAK
+1720 AANTEIK
-1729 KKEYEAAKK
+1729 RLKNEYEAAKRS
-1738 AKSKRQDELKKEW
+1738 KSPKKMLNWLKYQFDNAVSAAFDLLNYDYKGEDMKSNKVPKVKGDKEDKELDELKR
-1751 QLAEQTAKELN
+1751 QL
-1762 LFDAKKDKNKGP
+1762 
-1774 KKDSALESLRQ
+1774 
-1785 QFEDFKAAR
+1785 EDFKAAR
-1794 QWYQKYIGIGNT
+1794 QAYQKLRK
-1806 QSEAIGK
+1806 EAGMSRAK
-1813 VKSLFP
+1813 AKNEVFGLYKD
-1819 NLDWKKIDLSK
+1819 LDWKKIDLDNYSGSIARLK
-1830 YMESLEAMMP
+1830 D
-1840 GRGFWNTT
+1840 GFNFDKTN
-1848 DRKKFHTQVNRE
+1848 DRKKFRTQLDKENF
-1860 KAEWQYSE
+1860 EWRFSE
-1868 IDKVE
+1868 ELKPE
-1873 WERVSSNFKEALEKG
+1873 WERVVSNFKEALEKG

-1904 LDFAKLAFQDGAVWD
+1904 LDFAKLAFQDGAVWN

-2245 SSSISNMVTS
+2245 SSSISN

-2427 VYGVDMK
+2427 IYGVDMK

-2470 KNIVSQKLMEVA
+2470 KNIVSQKVMEAA
-2482 LQGPLDNLTEIIKQK
+2482 LQGPLDNLTEIIKKK

-2546 NGITNI
+2546 NGIKNI

>member
-1 MADGNVGSLWM
+1 MADGNVGNLWM
-12 SLGLKETVSKE
+12 SLGLKDAVSKE
-23 LKNLGY
+23 LKKMADNMEVVDAKTKRAQEQLRK
-29 SLNGT
+29 LAET
-34 DDKVKEL
+34 DASGKGVAFLDKLKKAIGSSTKEAKEL
-41 QKALKGIGNDLK
+41 QAIFDAIRNIRGGFGALTGDFGKANLQSYADILKEIRSSMGKISFGGMSGMGEGIYAKIEAVRSAINGINKITNETFRLWDSVPRSSPKAKAEFNNIREQLAEIKNAGLGYLK
-53 SGDVDAY
+53 SGDFSKAY
-60 ARGIANLSKFLKDT
+60 AWANGLDEQIGKISSSYEKFLASEKSVVESLRREEGQSRKTTD
-74 KIEAKGLSTLLGSIS
+74 
-89 GANVQNLLGGEINAT
+89 AT
-104 NAKKYLGII
+104 
-113 KEITSALSSLGR
+113 
-125 GNSENTFGLLS
+125 
-136 GLYRYSVLLDDIVK
+136 
-150 IKGQIKD
+150 
-157 LKETLETP
+157 
-165 AGKKHEQSIKDLIAE
+165 
-180 YTKLRTEMIGVV
+180 
-192 NSGNLKQLDS
+192 
-202 NKYSELLGRGIQL
+202 
-215 YEALHAAA
+215 
-223 VQAEK
+223 
-228 GVTALSNAADK
+228 
-239 EATSI
+239 
-244 QKSTEV
+244 
-250 VNEQTNAFKKQEE
+250 NEQTNALKKQEE

-274 KSAAESKTATAPKI
+274 KNATENKAAAAPKM

-359 AIEKMNKARAAAMAR
+359 AIEKMNKARAAAMVK
-374 EGKDFKPENY
+374 EGKDFNPANY

-433 ENFRDKLLAL
+433 ENFRNKLLAL

-585 VAQEREFAVAS
+585 VATDRNLETMEARYRRLQELISEVNRKIRELNDSAKRGFKVGADTSRVGSAISRLFEMRDKFNNADIGSKNAVA
-596 KLSAKD
+596 
-602 KEAEL
+602 EL
-607 KALSDYTKRYM
+607 VSEYK
-618 TLVEE
+618 
-623 KRKVAEKAG
+623 
-632 ISPFFKNDNGL
+632 IL
-643 KNIKAEI
+643 KNEIGNAKSEQDKLNNAITRANKKQDRKNERQEARDNKQRLSEIKA
-650 DTLLER
+650 
-656 LGRVREDITLYQHA
+656 A
-670 IGSGTKEGISFGQ
+670 
-683 QGLKEANTE
+683 EA
-692 AEKLMRSITNLQNVY
+692 
-707 DTLRVSQVNVKDLIG
+707 
-722 QTPQKQRQDDI
+722 
-733 QRRMSDYYSKLEKD
+733 
-747 SAQAAKDA
+747 
-755 AKAERE
+755 
-761 RASAEKQRQKE
+761 
-772 LNSAEKQR
+772 
-780 QNELR
+780 
-785 NTERRYD
+785 RYD
-792 SLGNKVRQ
+792 SLGNKVRA
-800 LRAEFSRGISL
+800 LRREFSRGISL
-811 GANTD
+811 GAD
-816 KSYEE
+816 VSKAEAE
-821 IRRLL
+821 IHRLIHL
-826 SMMRVL
+826 MRYFKIMHSELKAGNMSAVG
-832 RALQGSLSS
+832 RIGS
-841 TDWREHIGRLGNYG
+841 IGT
-855 AGHDATIANRAL
+855 GHDATQAGRAL
-867 QDQRAINAAQEK
+867 QDQKATNAAAQEAINK
-879 TNREKEKSI
+879 GVRRGI
-888 DLERKHQ
+888 DLERERQ
-895 QEIANSAAKVR
+895 QEIAKSAAKVR
-906 SDLVR
+906 SDL
-911 AFEQAKNSA
+911 AAALA
-920 GGLNST
+920 GANAEASKMHGTLN
-926 MQDLKSLVMQGGLV
+926 DIKSLFLQGGIV
-940 YGMQQFAMSVIKTGG
+940 YGAQSLFNAIVQTGG
-955 ELEKQHIALQSIL
+955 EIVQQHIALRSIL
-968 GDVQNANTMFSQ
+968 GDVTKADELFAQTQ
-980 VKQLALQSPFTFSEL
+980 ELALRSPFKFGEL

-1001 LAAYGVE
+1001 LAAFGVE
-1008 YDQLYDTTKRLA
+1008 ADSLYDTTKRLA
-1020 DMASGL
+1020 DIASGL
-1026 GVSFERIALAFGQVR
+1026 GVSFERLGLAYGQVKAR
-1041 SRGWLDGKE
+1041 SWLDGKE
-1050 LRQISY
+1050 LRQFAY
-1056 AGIPLLQKLSEYYS
+1056 AGLPLLQKITELYNSEGKNNKTNYKQSDVKEMIS
-1070 KREGRKVSTSEVK
+1070 KRQVS
-1083 TRISGRGVDFEDV
+1083 FEDV
-1096 KNVFWEMTDAGGQ
+1096 QKVLWKMTDEGGQ

-1123 RFNKLKDAWEIMLS
+1123 QWNKLKDAWEIMLS
-1137 EFASDSNI
+1137 RFAEGKNVIGGTFMFAIKGATDLLLTIDKLSPALLTFASVFLSKKLFGLASSRLGI
-1145 VGSNLKH
+1145 GSIGRNLNDQAKIQLRNYAIEQQQLVLERKITQEIATQNVQKRAYWLADVQTQQAVMGRLALEGKLS
-1152 ILDLVTNL
+1152 ILQMQKAVKEGLITKELIDQLVIMGQITARQGEIIL
-1160 VQALHTMA
+1160 KGGTMA
-1168 PVVVAAFSGFALKRL
+1168 AV
-1183 QTSLGGGIG
+1183 
-1192 AALLS
+1192 
-1197 GKASMASDIQ
+1197 M
-1207 KKVLL
+1207 
-1212 GEKTTAQE
+1212 
-1220 LRLLATKKL
+1220 
-1229 ITSEDIKALSL
+1229 
-1240 AKAIK
+1240 
-1245 KVDLERMYI
+1245 
-1254 NGQISRSIYKDG
+1254 N
-1266 MTDFAGTGTFGSR
+1266 MTGS
-1279 RKLVE
+1279 K
-1284 ARQNGGWWNKAKAAF
+1284 
-1299 IGLQLRTNAYFT
+1299 
-1311 NLKIQFATT
+1311 
-1320 GGFWR
+1320 
-1325 TFALKG
+1325 LKG
-1331 MSAFAI
+1331 MLSFVGGWVGLTFMAVTQVISSIYNEFSAIKEKAESLQAPDSDWMKDYYDALGAKKGTTDTELKKQIDSMKQLLIKSDAYTKTIDEQIKKAKDLNEQYDILRKGVENAKNVASGDAGMIADAIGSTGGWKSGNPFNDTIEENLKDLQHSTDAYQLKLSTFDELTKSKMDSVASAI
-1337 LTAGA
+1337 LGAAGA
-1342 RTMGATLLA
+1342 GKTLEDKIRILADEGGQKWAIFQANMVKWNGNIAYSIKGLGNRANDVTSDINEIANDDVPKILGAIRKHLGLYGNDFKNWCNQNPERFRSMLLQIMDEA
-1351 AVGGLPGLIITGVT
+1351 TWLVPQIKKKLEELTSFEFKPSGKKNSITGRTV
-1365 MGISYMYTKSADLT
+1365 MQERVFENLNGNQKAYDLISSYIEEGSWYKTKNNAQSALQDLY
-1379 NRINQTANEIED
+1379 NEMKSRQKGGASKASIAEAKKDYDTLYKAVLQGFGYRFIPED
-1391 RIKQLN
+1391 KKSN
-1397 DFLREN
+1397 
-1403 DTAKVLS
+1403 KVPKNK
-1410 GGDIKEVDNL
+1410 GDKED
-1420 IDAYKEKLKQLEP
+1420 KE
-1433 YNYNNLVMKADEK
+1433 
-1446 QSHEERLKYLD
+1446 LD
-1457 EELKRLRDAEMIA
+1457 ELKR
-1470 KSKMGNRDNYSD
+1470 
-1482 FSGAI
+1482 
-1487 TRSNRNYETLEKTT
+1487 
-1501 AQNMSDKGM
+1501 
-1510 DFASARSA
+1510 
-1518 AWKGL
+1518 
-1523 QPYQKGDMVNPIKK
+1523 
-1537 VILKQFGDISK
+1537 
-1548 DETMRLAAM
+1548 
-1557 QAMSN
+1557 
-1562 IFASMEIPESRANMI
+1562 
-1577 RASVLQAF
+1577 
-1585 GIGDKDSWLQE
+1585 
-1596 EAKNKLSD
+1596 
-1604 LLDSIA
+1604 
-1610 PTIATKIRSGQ
+1610 
-1621 TLNEAEKAKVEE
+1621 
-1633 LMQDAKRGLTGQ
+1633 
-1645 YPEFEKALQA
+1645 
-1655 LLDASNFEAVIN
+1655 
-1667 LVFKDSKF
+1667 
-1675 NDVQNELLGN
+1675 
-1685 LPKMP
+1685 
-1690 LGVGDPET
+1690 
-1698 QAKKQKFAQSW
+1698 
-1709 GKEGSWTKARE
+1709 
-1720 AANADVAAK
+1720 
-1729 KKEYEAAKK
+1729 
-1738 AKSKRQDELKKEW
+1738 
-1751 QLAEQTAKELN
+1751 QL
-1762 LFDAKKDKNKGP
+1762 
-1774 KKDSALESLRQ
+1774 
-1785 QFEDFKAAR
+1785 EDFKAAR
-1794 QWYQKYIGIGNT
+1794 QAYQKLRK
-1806 QSEAIGK
+1806 EAGMSRAK
-1813 VKSLFP
+1813 AKNEVFGLYKD
-1819 NLDWKKIDLSK
+1819 LDWKKIDLDNYSGSIARLK
-1830 YMESLEAMMP
+1830 D
-1840 GRGFWNTT
+1840 GFNFDKTN
-1848 DRKKFHTQVNRE
+1848 DRKKFRTQLDKENF
-1860 KAEWQYSE
+1860 EWRFSE
-1868 IDKVE
+1868 ELKPE
-1873 WERVSSNFKEALEKG
+1873 WERVVSNFKEALEKG

-1904 LDFAKLAFQDGAVWD
+1904 LDFAKLAFQDGAVWN

-2161 LEGHEKEEK
+2161 LEGNEKEKK

-2427 VYGVDMK
+2427 IYGVDMK

-2470 KNIVSQKLMEVA
+2470 KNIVSQKVMEAA
-2482 LQGPLDNLTEIIKQK
+2482 LQGPLDNLTEIIKKK

-2546 NGITNI
+2546 NGIKNI

>member
-1 MADGNVGSLWM
+1 MADGNVGNLWM

-23 LKNLGY
+23 LNKIADGMTGVDAKTRKAQENLRKLADTDVSGKNISFLKKIQNALGDT
-29 SLNGT
+29 SAEA
-34 DDKVKEL
+34 KEL
-41 QKALKGIGNDLK
+41 QAVLGVIGKTKGGWKGITEDLNIGK
-53 SGDVDAY
+53 LQQCAKLVRELEFALTN
-60 ARGIANLSKFLKDT
+60 IELK
-74 KIEAKGLSTLLGSIS
+74 KGLSDSGFNLQSTIYQSREAIDAIASLQNHLKFADAPTASGLKAIRQELQGLINEGTSLIQSPIKNYMQIDKWLNTLDGKVTDIEYKYIVATQGVSK
-89 GANVQNLLGGEINAT
+89 ET
-104 NAKKYLGII
+104 NAV
-113 KEITSALSSLGR
+113 A
-125 GNSENTFGLLS
+125 
-136 GLYRYSVLLDDIVK
+136 D
-150 IKGQIKD
+150 
-157 LKETLETP
+157 
-165 AGKKHEQSIKDLIAE
+165 AGKRAEEQTKKNAE
-180 YTKLRTEMIGVV
+180 
-192 NSGNLKQLDS
+192 
-202 NKYSELLGRGIQL
+202 
-215 YEALHAAA
+215 A
-223 VQAEK
+223 
-228 GVTALSNAADK
+228 
-239 EATSI
+239 
-244 QKSTEV
+244 
-250 VNEQTNAFKKQEE
+250 VNEQTNALKKQEE

-274 KSAAESKTATAPKI
+274 KSAAESKTATAPKM
-288 QPFVEDKGLD
+288 QPFVEDKGLN
-298 KMLNDVTAAREK
+298 KMLNEATAAREK
-310 DAAATQT
+310 DVAATQAQT
-317 QIAYTKI
+317 SYQLK
-324 LNEVLDAFKG
+324 LNEALDAFKG
-334 KASTLLGV
+334 KASAVLGV

-359 AIEKMNKARAAAMAR
+359 AIEKINKARAAAMKK
-374 EGKDFKPENY
+374 EGKDFNPENY

-419 NVDTKNIKEAAKLV
+419 NVDTKNIENATRLI
-433 ENFRDKLLAL
+433 ENFRNRLLSLQDKMFG
-443 QNDKYLTGADDA
+443 TGADNA
-455 HILGAYRKTLA
+455 HVLGMYGKTLA

-656 LGRVREDITLYQHA
+656 LGRVREDIALYQHA
-670 IGSGTKEGISFGQ
+670 IGTGTKEGISFGQ

-707 DTLRVSQVNVKDLIG
+707 DTLRVSQANVKDLIG

-761 RASAEKQRQKE
+761 RAA
-772 LNSAEKQR
+772 AEKQR

-841 TDWREHIGRLGNYG
+841 TNWREHLGRLGNYG
-855 AGHDATIANRAL
+855 AGHDATQAGRAL

-1487 TRSNRNYETLEKTT
+1487 TRSNRNYERLEKTT

-1720 AANADVAAK
+1720 DANADVAAK

-1762 LFDAKKDKNKGP
+1762 LFDAKKDKNKGT

-2182 KAANEFKE
+2182 KAANEFKK

-2255 AMSGNVGGVLQGFV
+2255 AMSGNVGGVLQGVV

-2470 KNIVSQKLMEVA
+2470 KNIVSQKVMEVA

-2538 ENGDGSVT
+2538 ENGDESVT
-2546 NGITNI
+2546 NGIKNI

-2622 WMNAVSTSGRKKLYI
+2622 WMNSVSTSGRKKLYI

>member
-1 MADGNVGSLWM
+1 MADGNLGDLWFQLGIKDNSHKALNSMLKDVQRLEGMINSLNQKI
-12 SLGLKETVSKE
+12 SDVKTDAKDSKE
-23 LKNLGY
+23 MKARLLNALNYLHLLQKVNIELNKVGDIKNVNAGINTGELDRAKKVLMDFRNELINLQTGKTAGGVDNAFMSAYNAKFRNLITDVRQIEKTFDKENTLSASKNNAARLNRELETTKNKLAEIQSLQSRGVRNRIDTTALLSGENTLRGVKRRMETMLADDNLLANGAKVKSLLSDIAYAYTKATGKIQEYKRIASETASVDSALSKQKLAVEQINTILSNIDKLKGK
-29 SLNGT
+29 SLEIGT
-34 DDKVKEL
+34 DTSKLTAVRGEIERIKTTIESFSGKQLLNKGFGDALNEL
-41 QKALKGIGNDLK
+41 QLWKERVN
-53 SGDVDAY
+53 
-60 ARGIANLSKFLKDT
+60 RTLKDQ
-74 KIEAKGLSTLLGSIS
+74 S
-89 GANVQNLLGGEINAT
+89 GANQSAKAT
-104 NAKKYLGII
+104 DRN
-113 KEITSALSSLGR
+113 
-125 GNSENTFGLLS
+125 
-136 GLYRYSVLLDDIVK
+136 
-150 IKGQIKD
+150 
-157 LKETLETP
+157 LETME
-165 AGKKHEQSIKDLIAE
+165 ARYRRLQ
-180 YTKLRTEMIGVV
+180 
-192 NSGNLKQLDS
+192 
-202 NKYSELLGRGIQL
+202 EL
-215 YEALHAAA
+215 
-223 VQAEK
+223 
-228 GVTALSNAADK
+228 
-239 EATSI
+239 
-244 QKSTEV
+244 
-250 VNEQTNAFKKQEE
+250 
-263 QLKATTAAQKE
+263 
-274 KSAAESKTATAPKI
+274 
-288 QPFVEDKGLD
+288 
-298 KMLNDVTAAREK
+298 
-310 DAAATQT
+310 
-317 QIAYTKI
+317 
-324 LNEVLDAFKG
+324 
-334 KASTLLGV
+334 
-342 KDDSGRKYV
+342 
-351 DILNEANA
+351 
-359 AIEKMNKARAAAMAR
+359 
-374 EGKDFKPENY
+374 
-384 PDPTPRIKKAL
+384 
-395 EYLSLLQRIDI
+395 
-406 AQKHISEVKAANP
+406 ISEVNRKIRELNDSAKRGFKVGADTSRVGSAISRLFEMRDKFNNADIGSKNAVAELVSEYKILKNEIGNAKSEQDKLNNAITRANKKQDRKNERQEARDNKQRLSEIKAA
-419 NVDTKNIKEAAKLV
+419 EA
-433 ENFRDKLLAL
+433 
-443 QNDKYLTGADDA
+443 
-455 HILGAYRKTLA
+455 
-466 MTLKDVDAIIGKLQK
+466 
-481 PNPLSD
+481 
-487 LDGNFSK
+487 
-494 LDARIDAVREKL
+494 
-506 AKLRDLMNEGTQKGY
+506 
-521 NTSMFG
+521 
-527 ERISGLGGVVA
+527 
-538 RMEAAMSNKNG
+538 
-549 ELANVDKM
+549 
-557 KQLFSDISVELN
+557 
-569 KASTAMQAYG
+569 
-579 REKAKA
+579 
-585 VAQEREFAVAS
+585 
-596 KLSAKD
+596 
-602 KEAEL
+602 
-607 KALSDYTKRYM
+607 
-618 TLVEE
+618 
-623 KRKVAEKAG
+623 
-632 ISPFFKNDNGL
+632 
-643 KNIKAEI
+643 
-650 DTLLER
+650 
-656 LGRVREDITLYQHA
+656 
-670 IGSGTKEGISFGQ
+670 
-683 QGLKEANTE
+683 
-692 AEKLMRSITNLQNVY
+692 
-707 DTLRVSQVNVKDLIG
+707 
-722 QTPQKQRQDDI
+722 
-733 QRRMSDYYSKLEKD
+733 
-747 SAQAAKDA
+747 
-755 AKAERE
+755 
-761 RASAEKQRQKE
+761 
-772 LNSAEKQR
+772 
-780 QNELR
+780 
-785 NTERRYD
+785 RYD
-792 SLGNKVRQ
+792 SLGNKVRA
-800 LRAEFSRGISL
+800 LRREFSRGISL
-811 GANTD
+811 GAD
-816 KSYEE
+816 VSKAEAE
-821 IRRLL
+821 IHRLIHL
-826 SMMRVL
+826 MRYFKIMHSELKAGNMSAVG
-832 RALQGSLSS
+832 RIGS
-841 TDWREHIGRLGNYG
+841 IGT
-855 AGHDATIANRAL
+855 GHDATQAGRAL

-920 GGLNST
+920 GSLNST

-1487 TRSNRNYETLEKTT
+1487 TRSNRNYERLEKTT

-1604 LLDSIA
+1604 LLDSVA

-1685 LPKMP
+1685 LPKIP
-1690 LGVGDPET
+1690 LGVGDPEI

-1762 LFDAKKDKNKGP
+1762 LFDAKKDKNKNKGP

-2161 LEGHEKEEK
+2161 LEGNEKEKK

-2427 VYGVDMK
+2427 IYGVDMK

-2470 KNIVSQKLMEVA
+2470 KNIVSQKVMEAA
-2482 LQGPLDNLTEIIKQK
+2482 LQGPLDNLTEIIKKK

-2546 NGITNI
+2546 NGIKNI

>member
-12 SLGLKETVSKE
+12 SLGIKDAVSKE
-23 LKNLGY
+23 LNRIADSMTGVDAKTKKAQESMRKLAEENLVGKNVAFLDRLKKAIGD
-29 SLNGT
+29 ST
-34 DDKVKEL
+34 KEAKEL
-41 QKALKGIGNDLK
+41 QVVFEAIR
-53 SGDVDAY
+53 SV
-60 ARGIANLSKFLKDT
+60 RGGFSSLNWSVG
-74 KIEAKGLSTLLGSIS
+74 AKGL
-89 GANVQNLLGGEINAT
+89 NE
-104 NAKKYLGII
+104 YYGII
-113 KEITSALSSLGR
+113 MKIKDALDKLYTRGLTASGDKMWGSMTGALNVLDGISKIKEEG
-125 GNSENTFGLLS
+125 GFFFENFFKTDKAKAGLEDLQREIIKLQKEGMGLLNKKNLDTE
-136 GLYRYSVLLDDIVK
+136 GLAWAAGLDDKIYKLHRAYSVLRDDEEKLLATTEKKKSV
-150 IKGQIKD
+150 
-157 LKETLETP
+157 
-165 AGKKHEQSIKDLIAE
+165 GKQDEEQAKKNAE
-180 YTKLRTEMIGVV
+180 AV
-192 NSGNLKQLDS
+192 N
-202 NKYSELLGRGIQL
+202 
-215 YEALHAAA
+215 
-223 VQAEK
+223 V
-228 GVTALSNAADK
+228 
-239 EATSI
+239 
-244 QKSTEV
+244 
-250 VNEQTNAFKKQEE
+250 QTNALKKQEE

-274 KSAAESKTATAPKI
+274 KSATESKAATAPKI

-359 AIEKMNKARAAAMAR
+359 AIEKMNKARAEAMAR
-374 EGKDFKPENY
+374 EGKDFNSAKY

-433 ENFRDKLLAL
+433 ENFRNKLLAL

-596 KLSAKD
+596 KLSTKD

-656 LGRVREDITLYQHA
+656 LGRVRENITLYQHA
-670 IGSGTKEGISFGQ
+670 IGTGTKEGISFGQ

-707 DTLRVSQVNVKDLIG
+707 DTLRVSQANVKDLIG

-761 RASAEKQRQKE
+761 RASAEKQRQ
-772 LNSAEKQR
+772 
-780 QNELR
+780 NELR

-792 SLGNKVRQ
+792 SLGNKVRA
-800 LRAEFSRGISL
+800 LRREFSRGISL
-811 GANTD
+811 GAD
-816 KSYEE
+816 VSKAEAE
-821 IRRLL
+821 IHRLIDIMHYL
-826 SMMRVL
+826 RQMRTWLVDGQNVVG
-832 RALQGSLSS
+832 RIGS
-841 TDWREHIGRLGNYG
+841 IG
-855 AGHDATIANRAL
+855 AGHDTTLAGRVL
-867 QDQRAINAAQEK
+867 QDQKATNAAAQEAINK
-879 TNREKEKSI
+879 GIRRGI
-888 DLERKHQ
+888 DLERERQ
-895 QEIANSAAKVR
+895 QEIAKSAAKVR
-906 SDLVR
+906 SDL
-911 AFEQAKNSA
+911 AAALA
-920 GGLNST
+920 GANAEASKMHGTLN
-926 MQDLKSLVMQGGLV
+926 DIKSLFLQGGIV
-940 YGMQQFAMSVIKTGG
+940 YGAQSLFNAIVQTGG
-955 ELEKQHIALQSIL
+955 EIVQQHIALRSIL
-968 GDVQNANTMFSQ
+968 GDVTKADELFAQTQ
-980 VKQLALQSPFTFSEL
+980 ELALRSPFKFGEL

-1001 LAAYGVE
+1001 LAAFGVE
-1008 YDQLYDTTKRLA
+1008 ADSLYDTTKRLA
-1020 DMASGL
+1020 DIASGL
-1026 GVSFERIALAFGQVR
+1026 GVSFERLGLAYGQVKAR
-1041 SRGWLDGKE
+1041 SWLDGKE
-1050 LRQISY
+1050 LRQFAY
-1056 AGIPLLQKLSEYYS
+1056 AGLPLLQKITELYNSEGKNNKTNYKQSDVKEMIS
-1070 KREGRKVSTSEVK
+1070 KRQVS
-1083 TRISGRGVDFEDV
+1083 FEDV
-1096 KNVFWEMTDAGGQ
+1096 QKVLWKMTDEGGQ

-1123 RFNKLKDAWEIMLS
+1123 QWNKLKDAWEIMLS
-1137 EFASDSNI
+1137 RFAEGKNVIGGTFMFAIKGATDLLLTIDKLSPALLTFASVFLSKKLFGLASSRLGI
-1145 VGSNLKH
+1145 GSIGRNLNDQAKIQLRNYAIEQQQLVLERKITQEIATQNVQKRAYWLADVQTQQAVMGRLALEGKLS
-1152 ILDLVTNL
+1152 ILQMQKAVREGLITKELIDQLVIMGQITARQGEIIL
-1160 VQALHTMA
+1160 KGGTMA
-1168 PVVVAAFSGFALKRL
+1168 AV
-1183 QTSLGGGIG
+1183 
-1192 AALLS
+1192 
-1197 GKASMASDIQ
+1197 M
-1207 KKVLL
+1207 
-1212 GEKTTAQE
+1212 
-1220 LRLLATKKL
+1220 
-1229 ITSEDIKALSL
+1229 
-1240 AKAIK
+1240 
-1245 KVDLERMYI
+1245 
-1254 NGQISRSIYKDG
+1254 N
-1266 MTDFAGTGTFGSR
+1266 MTGS
-1279 RKLVE
+1279 K
-1284 ARQNGGWWNKAKAAF
+1284 
-1299 IGLQLRTNAYFT
+1299 
-1311 NLKIQFATT
+1311 
-1320 GGFWR
+1320 
-1325 TFALKG
+1325 LKG
-1331 MSAFAI
+1331 MLSFVGGWVGLTFMAVTQVISSIYNEFSAIKEKAESLQAPDSDWMKDYYDALGAKKGTTDTELKKQIDSMKQLLIKSDAYTKTIDEQIKKAKDLNEQYDILRKGVENAKNVASGDAGMIADAIGSTGGWKSGNPFNDTIEENLKDLQHSTDAYQLKLSAFDEVTKSKMDSVASAI
-1337 LTAGA
+1337 LGAAGA
-1342 RTMGATLLA
+1342 GKTLEDKIRILADEGGQKWAVFQANMVKWNKNIGFSIKVLGNKANDVTSDINEIANDDVPKILNTIKKHLGLYGNDFKNWCNRNPERFRNMLLQIMDEATWLVPQIKKKLEE
-1351 AVGGLPGLIITGVT
+1351 
-1365 MGISYMYTKSADLT
+1365 LT
-1379 NRINQTANEIED
+1379 NFEFKPSGKKNSVTGKTVMQERVFENLRGNQKAYDLISSYIAEGSWYKTKNNAQSALQDLYDEMRSRQEGGASKTDIAEAKKDYETLHKAVLQGFGYNFIPED
-1391 RIKQLN
+1391 KKSN
-1397 DFLREN
+1397 
-1403 DTAKVLS
+1403 KVPKNK
-1410 GGDIKEVDNL
+1410 GDKKDKE
-1420 IDAYKEKLKQLEP
+1420 
-1433 YNYNNLVMKADEK
+1433 
-1446 QSHEERLKYLD
+1446 LD
-1457 EELKRLRDAEMIA
+1457 ELKR
-1470 KSKMGNRDNYSD
+1470 
-1482 FSGAI
+1482 
-1487 TRSNRNYETLEKTT
+1487 
-1501 AQNMSDKGM
+1501 
-1510 DFASARSA
+1510 
-1518 AWKGL
+1518 
-1523 QPYQKGDMVNPIKK
+1523 
-1537 VILKQFGDISK
+1537 
-1548 DETMRLAAM
+1548 
-1557 QAMSN
+1557 
-1562 IFASMEIPESRANMI
+1562 
-1577 RASVLQAF
+1577 
-1585 GIGDKDSWLQE
+1585 
-1596 EAKNKLSD
+1596 
-1604 LLDSIA
+1604 
-1610 PTIATKIRSGQ
+1610 
-1621 TLNEAEKAKVEE
+1621 
-1633 LMQDAKRGLTGQ
+1633 
-1645 YPEFEKALQA
+1645 
-1655 LLDASNFEAVIN
+1655 
-1667 LVFKDSKF
+1667 
-1675 NDVQNELLGN
+1675 
-1685 LPKMP
+1685 
-1690 LGVGDPET
+1690 
-1698 QAKKQKFAQSW
+1698 
-1709 GKEGSWTKARE
+1709 
-1720 AANADVAAK
+1720 
-1729 KKEYEAAKK
+1729 
-1738 AKSKRQDELKKEW
+1738 
-1751 QLAEQTAKELN
+1751 QL
-1762 LFDAKKDKNKGP
+1762 
-1774 KKDSALESLRQ
+1774 
-1785 QFEDFKAAR
+1785 EDFKAAR
-1794 QWYQKYIGIGNT
+1794 QAYQKLRK
-1806 QSEAIGK
+1806 EAGMSRAK
-1813 VKSLFP
+1813 AKNEVFGLYKD
-1819 NLDWKKIDLSK
+1819 LDWKKIDLDNYSGSIARLK
-1830 YMESLEAMMP
+1830 D
-1840 GRGFWNTT
+1840 GFNFDKTN
-1848 DRKKFHTQVNRE
+1848 DRKKFRTQLDKENF
-1860 KAEWQYSE
+1860 EWRFSE
-1868 IDKVE
+1868 ELKPE
-1873 WERVSSNFKEALEKG
+1873 WERVASNFKEALEKG

-1919 KQTRKMAEDFKKN
+1919 EQTRKMAEDFKKN

-2004 QAEEAGNYGLASRY
+2004 QAKEAGDNGLAYRY
-2018 TRQRDKE
+2018 ARQRDKE

-2103 SGLSGVAEQ
+2103 AGLSGVAEQ
-2112 RVKNANEKIT
+2112 RVQNANEKIT

-2127 KQEGERMQQEANTEL
+2127 KQEGERLAQEATTRL
-2142 IEAFSNL
+2142 L
-2149 DFDAVDEIVAKM
+2149 DALKNSDWDGVAKATAEVQ
-2161 LEGHEKEEK
+2161 EGKKKAKEGENK
-2170 GDAKLKQGQKEA
+2170 IKEGQEEA
-2182 KAANEFKE
+2182 KAANKFKKAM
-2190 SMANVSAAASKIN
+2190 SAVSVAADKIN
-2203 ENIQSIVA
+2203 ANIQGVVA
-2211 TFNDIKD
+2211 AFNDIKD
-2218 TASALGVDTENDGWQ
+2218 TASALGVDTESNAWQ

-2238 FNSLGGV
+2238 FDSLNGISNSI
-2245 SSSISNMVTS
+2245 SSIATS
-2255 AMSGNVGGVLQGFV
+2255 AMSGNVGGVIQGVV

-2284 AKLERQI
+2284 AKQERQI

-2321 YKMDADTRKRLGNVT
+2321 YKMDKDTKATLKKVT
-2336 NSYEKA
+2336 DNYEK
-2342 ARGESKK
+2342 GQKLQK
-2349 SQYSSDT
+2349 SGVLIGYNGPYTSDT
-2356 YTTAKKSLSDPGNA
+2356 YNAAKKSLAEPDNA
-2370 YLAEQ
+2370 FLAEQ

-2390 AEEGKKKKD
+2390 AEQGKKKKD
-2399 KDKIADYKQQIK
+2399 KDKIADYKQEIK
-2411 EMETTINNFA
+2411 EMETTIKQLA
-2421 KDFLKD
+2421 TDFLKD
-2427 VYGVDMK
+2427 IYGVDMK
-2434 AWASQLTDAVVSAWS
+2434 SWASQLTDAVVSAWE

-2462 KEMVKDLT
+2462 RDMVKDLT
-2470 KNIVSQKLMEVA
+2470 KNILSQKIMEKA
-2482 LQGPLDNLTEIIKQK
+2482 LEGPLEALTTTIKQK
-2497 GKLEP
+2497 GRLEP
-2502 EDVVKVADDLYN
+2502 EDVVNVADELYKQ
-2514 GTNNAA
+2514 TDDAVY
-2520 ENITAI
+2520 NITAI
-2526 LERLKNMGLDLS
+2526 LESLKDKGLDLS
-2538 ENGDGSVT
+2538 ATGDSSLT
-2546 NGITNI
+2546 NGIKNI

>member
-12 SLGLKETVSKE
+12 SLGIKDAVSKE
-23 LKNLGY
+23 LNRIADSMTGVDAKTKKAQESMRKLAEENLAGKNVAFLDRLKKAIGD
-29 SLNGT
+29 ST
-34 DDKVKEL
+34 KEAKEL
-41 QKALKGIGNDLK
+41 QVVFEAIRSIRGGFSSLNWSVGAKSLKEYSGIIMKINDALDKLYTRGLTASGDKMWGSATGALKVLEGISKIKEEGNFFFENFFKTDKAKAGLEDLQ
-53 SGDVDAY
+53 
-60 ARGIANLSKFLKDT
+60 R
-74 KIEAKGLSTLLGSIS
+74 E
-89 GANVQNLLGGEINAT
+89 
-104 NAKKYLGII
+104 II
-113 KEITSALSSLGR
+113 KLQKEGM
-125 GNSENTFGLLS
+125 GLLNKRTLDTE
-136 GLYRYSVLLDDIVK
+136 GLAWAAGLDDKIYKLHRAYSVLRDDEEK
-150 IKGQIKD
+150 
-157 LKETLETP
+157 LLATTE
-165 AGKKHEQSIKDLIAE
+165 KKKPVWKQDEEQAKKNAE
-180 YTKLRTEMIGVV
+180 AV
-192 NSGNLKQLDS
+192 N
-202 NKYSELLGRGIQL
+202 
-215 YEALHAAA
+215 
-223 VQAEK
+223 V
-228 GVTALSNAADK
+228 
-239 EATSI
+239 
-244 QKSTEV
+244 
-250 VNEQTNAFKKQEE
+250 QTNALKKQEE

-310 DAAATQT
+310 DVAATQAQT
-317 QIAYTKI
+317 SYQLK
-324 LNEVLDAFKG
+324 LNEALDAFKG
-334 KASTLLGV
+334 KASAVIGV

-351 DILNEANA
+351 DILNAANV
-359 AIEKMNKARAAAMAR
+359 AIEKVNKERAKAMKDQ
-374 EGKDFKPENY
+374 GKAFNPNDF
-384 PDPTPRIKKAL
+384 PDPTPRLKKAL

-419 NVDTKNIKEAAKLV
+419 NVDTKNIENATRLI
-433 ENFRDKLLAL
+433 ENFRNRLLSLQDKMFG
-443 QNDKYLTGADDA
+443 TGADNA
-455 HILGAYRKTLA
+455 HVLGMYGKTLA

-527 ERISGLGGVVA
+527 ERISGLGGVVT

-549 ELANVDKM
+549 ELANIDKM

-585 VAQEREFAVAS
+585 VATDRNLETMEARYRRLQELISEVNRKIRELNDSAKRGFKVGADTSRVGSAISRLFEMRDKFNNADIGSKNAVA
-596 KLSAKD
+596 
-602 KEAEL
+602 EL
-607 KALSDYTKRYM
+607 VSEYK
-618 TLVEE
+618 
-623 KRKVAEKAG
+623 
-632 ISPFFKNDNGL
+632 IL
-643 KNIKAEI
+643 KNEIGNAKSEQDKLNNAITRANKKQDRKNERQEARDNKQRLSEIKA
-650 DTLLER
+650 
-656 LGRVREDITLYQHA
+656 A
-670 IGSGTKEGISFGQ
+670 
-683 QGLKEANTE
+683 EA
-692 AEKLMRSITNLQNVY
+692 
-707 DTLRVSQVNVKDLIG
+707 
-722 QTPQKQRQDDI
+722 
-733 QRRMSDYYSKLEKD
+733 
-747 SAQAAKDA
+747 
-755 AKAERE
+755 
-761 RASAEKQRQKE
+761 
-772 LNSAEKQR
+772 
-780 QNELR
+780 
-785 NTERRYD
+785 RYD
-792 SLGNKVRQ
+792 SLGNKVRS
-800 LRAEFSRGISL
+800 LRREFSRGISL
-811 GANTD
+811 GAD
-816 KSYEE
+816 VSKAEAE
-821 IRRLL
+821 IHRLIDI
-826 SMMRVL
+826 MRYL
-832 RALQGSLSS
+832 RQMRTWLVEGQNVVGRIGS
-841 TDWREHIGRLGNYG
+841 IGT
-855 AGHDATIANRAL
+855 GHDATQAGRAL
-867 QDQRAINAAQEK
+867 QDQKATNAAAQEAINK
-879 TNREKEKSI
+879 GVRRGI
-888 DLERKHQ
+888 DLERERQ
-895 QEIANSAAKVR
+895 QEIAKSAAKVR
-906 SDLVR
+906 SDL
-911 AFEQAKNSA
+911 AAALA
-920 GGLNST
+920 GANAEASKMHGTLN
-926 MQDLKSLVMQGGLV
+926 DIKSLFLQGGIV
-940 YGMQQFAMSVIKTGG
+940 YGAQSLFNAIVQTGG
-955 ELEKQHIALQSIL
+955 EIVQQHIALRSIL
-968 GDVQNANTMFSQ
+968 GDVTKADELFAQTQ
-980 VKQLALQSPFTFSEL
+980 ELALRSPFKFGEL

-1001 LAAYGVE
+1001 LAAFGVE
-1008 YDQLYDTTKRLA
+1008 ADSLYDTTKRLA
-1020 DMASGL
+1020 DIASGL
-1026 GVSFERIALAFGQVR
+1026 GVSFERLGLAYGQVKAR
-1041 SRGWLDGKE
+1041 SWLDGKE
-1050 LRQISY
+1050 LRQFAY
-1056 AGIPLLQKLSEYYS
+1056 AGLPLLQKITELYNSEGKNNKTNYKQSDVKEMIS
-1070 KREGRKVSTSEVK
+1070 KRQVS
-1083 TRISGRGVDFEDV
+1083 FEDV
-1096 KNVFWEMTDAGGQ
+1096 QKVLWKMTDEGGQ

-1123 RFNKLKDAWEIMLS
+1123 QWNKLKDAWEIMLS
-1137 EFASDSNI
+1137 RFAEGKNVIGGTFMFAIKGATDLLLTIDKLSPALLTFASVFLSKKLFGLASSRLGI
-1145 VGSNLKH
+1145 GSIGRNLNDQAKIQLRNYAIEQQQLVLERKITQEIATQNVQKRAYWLADVQTQQAVMGRLALEGKLS
-1152 ILDLVTNL
+1152 ILQMQKAVREGLITKELIDQLVIMGQITARQGEIIL
-1160 VQALHTMA
+1160 KGGTMA
-1168 PVVVAAFSGFALKRL
+1168 AV
-1183 QTSLGGGIG
+1183 
-1192 AALLS
+1192 
-1197 GKASMASDIQ
+1197 M
-1207 KKVLL
+1207 
-1212 GEKTTAQE
+1212 
-1220 LRLLATKKL
+1220 
-1229 ITSEDIKALSL
+1229 
-1240 AKAIK
+1240 
-1245 KVDLERMYI
+1245 
-1254 NGQISRSIYKDG
+1254 N
-1266 MTDFAGTGTFGSR
+1266 MTGS
-1279 RKLVE
+1279 K
-1284 ARQNGGWWNKAKAAF
+1284 
-1299 IGLQLRTNAYFT
+1299 
-1311 NLKIQFATT
+1311 
-1320 GGFWR
+1320 
-1325 TFALKG
+1325 LKG
-1331 MSAFAI
+1331 MLSFVGGWVGLTFMAVTQVISSIYNEFSAIKEKAESLQAPDSDWMKDYYDALGAKKGTTDTELKKQIDSMKQLLIKSDAYTKTIDEQIKKAKDLNEQYDILRKGVENAKNVASGDAGMIADAIGSTGGWKSGNPFNDTIEENLKDLQHSTDAYQLKLSTFDELTKSKMDSVASAI
-1337 LTAGA
+1337 LGAAGA
-1342 RTMGATLLA
+1342 GKTLEDKIRILADEGGQKWAIFQANMVKWNGNIAYSIKGLGNRANDVTSDINEIANDDVPKILGAIRKHLGLYGNDFKNWCNQNPERFRSMLLQIMDEA
-1351 AVGGLPGLIITGVT
+1351 TWLVPQIKKKLEELTSFEFKPSGKKNSITGRTV
-1365 MGISYMYTKSADLT
+1365 MQERVFENLNGNQKAYDLISSYIEEGSWYKTKNNAQSALQDLY
-1379 NRINQTANEIED
+1379 NEMKSRQKGGASKASIAEAKKDYDTLYKAVLQGFGYRFIPED
-1391 RIKQLN
+1391 KKSN
-1397 DFLREN
+1397 
-1403 DTAKVLS
+1403 KVPKNK
-1410 GGDIKEVDNL
+1410 GDKED
-1420 IDAYKEKLKQLEP
+1420 KE
-1433 YNYNNLVMKADEK
+1433 
-1446 QSHEERLKYLD
+1446 LD
-1457 EELKRLRDAEMIA
+1457 ELKR
-1470 KSKMGNRDNYSD
+1470 
-1482 FSGAI
+1482 
-1487 TRSNRNYETLEKTT
+1487 
-1501 AQNMSDKGM
+1501 
-1510 DFASARSA
+1510 
-1518 AWKGL
+1518 
-1523 QPYQKGDMVNPIKK
+1523 
-1537 VILKQFGDISK
+1537 
-1548 DETMRLAAM
+1548 
-1557 QAMSN
+1557 
-1562 IFASMEIPESRANMI
+1562 
-1577 RASVLQAF
+1577 
-1585 GIGDKDSWLQE
+1585 
-1596 EAKNKLSD
+1596 
-1604 LLDSIA
+1604 
-1610 PTIATKIRSGQ
+1610 
-1621 TLNEAEKAKVEE
+1621 
-1633 LMQDAKRGLTGQ
+1633 
-1645 YPEFEKALQA
+1645 
-1655 LLDASNFEAVIN
+1655 
-1667 LVFKDSKF
+1667 
-1675 NDVQNELLGN
+1675 
-1685 LPKMP
+1685 
-1690 LGVGDPET
+1690 
-1698 QAKKQKFAQSW
+1698 
-1709 GKEGSWTKARE
+1709 
-1720 AANADVAAK
+1720 
-1729 KKEYEAAKK
+1729 
-1738 AKSKRQDELKKEW
+1738 
-1751 QLAEQTAKELN
+1751 QL
-1762 LFDAKKDKNKGP
+1762 
-1774 KKDSALESLRQ
+1774 
-1785 QFEDFKAAR
+1785 EDFKTAR
-1794 QWYQKYIGIGNT
+1794 QTYQKLRK
-1806 QSEAIGK
+1806 EAGMSRAK
-1813 VKSLFP
+1813 AKNEVFGLYKD
-1819 NLDWKKIDLSK
+1819 LDWKKIDLDNYSGSIARLK
-1830 YMESLEAMMP
+1830 D
-1840 GRGFWNTT
+1840 GFNFDKTN
-1848 DRKKFHTQVNRE
+1848 DRKKFRTQLDKENF
-1860 KAEWQYSE
+1860 EWRFSE
-1868 IDKVE
+1868 ELKPE
-1873 WERVSSNFKEALEKG
+1873 WERVASNFKEALEKG

-1904 LDFAKLAFQDGAVWD
+1904 LDFAKLAFQDGAVWN

-1940 MTEADAKVL
+1940 MTEADAKAL
-1949 YKDTPLAL
+1949 YKETPLAL

-2190 SMANVSAAASKIN
+2190 SMANVSVAASKIN

-2218 TASALGVDTENDGWQ
+2218 TASALGVDTESDGWQ

-2255 AMSGNVGGVLQGFV
+2255 AMSGNVGGVLQGVV

-2427 VYGVDMK
+2427 IYGVDMK

-2470 KNIVSQKLMEVA
+2470 KNIVSQKVMEAA
-2482 LQGPLDNLTEIIKQK
+2482 LQGPLDNLTEIIKKK

-2502 EDVVKVADDLYN
+2502 EDVVKVAEDLYN
-2514 GTNNAA
+2514 GTNDAA

-2526 LERLKNMGLDLS
+2526 LERLKEMGLDFT

-2546 NGITNI
+2546 NGIKNI

-2622 WMNAVSTSGRKKLYI
+2622 WMDAVSTSGRKKLYI